1 MKLNMTRRGF
11 VLGSASAAVM
21 AGLAACSTPGATDA
35 KKESV
40 ATAIKPV
47 TENVF
52 YKSDYEF
59 TKDAEKQLV
68 ADEAEAFAT
77 AVGEGIVLLRNEG
90 AALPLDPADGKVVAF
105 GNATQYMTGFD
116 AAMTGAGF
124 DFDAAAWD
132 FYANG
137 NKNVTRYEV
146 NENPWATV
154 TAAPFFSSVSGTALV
169 FLGRRVGEGSDA
181 QWYRDHD
188 YLALS
193 QEEKDMLNGVAE
205 LRRAGTFS
213 KMIVLVT
220 TSNNISWEDGP
231 WSDAVDSLLWF
242 GNITSTGYS
251 SPLAGSPVLVD
262 VLTGKVN
269 PSGRLADSVYKDN
282 QAIPAMANFGHID
295 ADLSKVSADVLAQ
308 VAAECDKWT
317 PAQFYGD
324 HWRHEYVYVEGI
336 YVGYRYYE
344 TRYEDKVLGQ
354 GNAGDFDYSKLV
366 AYPFGS
372 GLSYTTFEYSDFSVS
387 EGADDFTVNVTVTN
401 TGSVAGKHAALVYVQ
416 SPYTDYDRANGVE
429 KAAIELKGYEK
440 TKLLDPGASDQL
452 SIKVSRRE
460 LASYDANNAK
470 TYILDDG
477 DYYFSL
483 AGSSHEALNNVLAA
497 KGKTVADG
505 MTAEGSDAF
514 VWVWSNPDFDAQTFS
529 TSVIGTQ
536 ITNVFDNVD
545 PKKNEDIKEQNA
557 SIVYL
562 SRSDWEGTFPKE
574 ATRLV
579 YTDALVKKATPIR
592 YQAGSGDASN
602 VAKHEF
608 GKTDSKLKLVDMH
621 GKDYDDADW
630 EKLVSKMTYEE
641 MVDFINDPTMVVE
654 QIGKVKAE
662 AGNGSQ
668 GWGTTFCV
676 SGLKG
681 QQYCSK
687 ETTAATFNTEVHEA
701 IGRLTGE
708 NLLHSSTTEN
718 KNVVLYGWSCDTHR
732 TPYSGRNFEYFSE
745 DPYLGGRS
753 CAEETLA
760 SVEKGVVMCTKH
772 CAGNDQ
778 EEYRHGVPS
787 WANEQAL
794 REVYLRQFEKAIVEG
809 KSNGTMTGFNR
820 LGMMWTGENEEF
832 LKGFLENELGYKGIN
847 LTDQFESSCMDA
859 PDGLLAGSHA
869 WLGSARIKK
878 NDVCKGVLLQ
888 DDYKN
893 DPVIQDALFEA
904 IHRNLY
910 NYANSLCI
918 NGLTSDYVFQ
928 GDNPIATAASTGA
941 ASSFYADKNFT
952 AIKNGFFS
960 TTRIVG
966 TWDYAEDGTLTLNIE
981 DGDTITAKPDSV
993 GLISW
998 ELPGVPKPIPNTISQ
1013 YDLATA
1019 YNQAFGTKYATGDNP
1034 SFKLSFSAGEGA
1046 MGSDPSAIEFHCG
1059 DKVKLPDC
1067 PYTAENMTFAGWSV
1081 GGASAAL
1088 PAGSEYPA
1096 ASYEDLV
1103 AEAMWAKTAVYT
1115 ATTEDGYFFIT
1126 SAQPEGVPMALYADG
1141 TVEADHYKG
1150 YIQKGTWEVQGSGS
1164 GAGTLV
1170 VKNESGQ
1177 PLAFKVDGTKAT
1189 FTQDGVYYDWNQPD
1203 MGYGSGVFLTSLAHT
1218 IDLDAFTKAHNEAEG
1233 TSYTSMG
1240 IEAGSA
1246 SFELQESG
1254 EPKSTF

>member
-1 MKLNMTRRGF
+1 MKLSMTRRGF
-11 VLGSASAAVM
+11 VLGSASAAVL
-21 AGLAACSTPGATDA
+21 AGLAGCGTPGASEA

-40 ATAIKPV
+40 VTATKPAS
-47 TENVF
+47 EHEY
-52 YKSDYEF
+52 YKSDYAY
-59 TKDAEKQLV
+59 TKDGEKQLV
-68 ADEAEAFAT
+68 ADEAQAFAT
-77 AVGEGIVLLRNEG
+77 AVGEGIVLLKNEAG
-90 AALPLDPADGKVVAF
+90 ALPLSPADGKVVAF

-116 AAMTGAGF
+116 AAMTAAGF
-124 DFDAAAWD
+124 DFDADAWE

-137 NKNVTRYEV
+137 TKNVIRWEV
-146 NENPWATV
+146 NENPWSTV
-154 TAAPFFSSVSGTALV
+154 TAAPFFSAASGTAIV

-193 QEEKDMLNGVAE
+193 AEEKDMLNGVAE
-205 LRRAGTFS
+205 LRRQGTFS
-213 KMIVLVT
+213 KMIVCVT
-220 TSNNISWEDGP
+220 TSNSISWEDGL
-231 WSDAVDSLLWF
+231 WSDAIDGILWF

-251 SPLAGSPVLVD
+251 APLMGSPVLVD
-262 VLTGKVN
+262 VLAGKVN
-269 PSGRLADSVYKDN
+269 PSGRLADSIYKDN

-295 ADLSKVSADVLAQ
+295 ADLSQVSADVMEQ
-308 VAAECDKWT
+308 VTADCDKWT

-324 HWRHEYVYVEGI
+324 HWRHEYLYAEGI

-344 TRYEDKVLGQ
+344 TRYEDVVLGQ
-354 GNAGDFDYSKLV
+354 GNAGDFDYSKVV

-372 GLSYTTFEYSDFSVS
+372 GMSYSTFEYSDFSVS

-416 SPYTDYDRANGVE
+416 SPFTDYDRANGVE
-429 KAAIELKGYEK
+429 KASIELKGYEK
-440 TKLLDPGASDQL
+440 TKLLDPGASEQL
-452 SIKVSRRE
+452 SIKVSKRE
-460 LASYDANNAK
+460 LASYDAKNAK
-470 TYILDDG
+470 TYIMDDG
-477 DYYFSL
+477 DYYFTV

-514 VWVWSNPDFDAQTFS
+514 VWVWSNPDFDAETFS
-529 TSVIGTQ
+529 TSVIGAQ

-545 PKKNEDIKEQNA
+545 PTLNEDIKDKNQG
-557 SIVYL
+557 IVYL
-562 SRSDWEGTFPKE
+562 SRTDWEGTFPRQ

-579 YTDALVKKATPIR
+579 YTDALVKKASPIR

-602 VAKHEF
+602 VPKHEF
-608 GKTDSKLKLVDMH
+608 GKDSKVMLVDMH
-621 GKDYDDADW
+621 DKAYDDPDW

-641 MVDFINDPTMVVE
+641 MVDFINDPAMTVE
-654 QIGKVKAE
+654 KIGKPKAT

-676 SGLKG
+676 SGLTG

-687 ETTAATFNTEVHEA
+687 ETTAATFNTEVHTA
-701 IGRLTGE
+701 IGSLTGE
-708 NLLHSSTTEN
+708 NLLHSSTNEQ

-760 SVEKGVVMCTKH
+760 SVNKGVVMCTKH

-787 WANEQAL
+787 WANEQTL
-794 REVYLRQFEKAIVEG
+794 REIYLRQFEKAIVEG

-832 LKGFLENELGYKGIN
+832 LKGFLENELGYMGIN

-918 NGLTSDYVFQ
+918 NGLTSDYAFQ
-928 GDNPIATAASTGA
+928 GDNPICKAASTGA
-941 ASSFYADKNFT
+941 AAAFYGDKNFA
-952 AIKNGFFS
+952 AIQAGFFS

-966 TWDYAEDGTLTLNIE
+966 TYELAEDGTLTLNVE
-981 DGDTITAKPDSV
+981 DGDAITAKPDAN
-993 GLISW
+993 GLLTWEFPGGREPIENVIS
-998 ELPGVPKPIPNTISQ
+998 L
-1013 YDLATA
+1013 YDMATA
-1019 YNQAFGTKYATGDNP
+1019 YNAAFGTKYATGDNP
-1034 SFKLSFSAGEGA
+1034 TFKVTFASGDPAA
-1046 MGSDPSAIEFHCG
+1046 TGSDPAAIEFHCG
-1059 DKVKLPDC
+1059 DSVKLPEC
-1067 PYTAENMTFAGWSV
+1067 PYQGENLVFAGWSAGRTV
-1081 GGASAAL
+1081 L
-1088 PAGSEYPA
+1088 PAGADYATSTYADVE
-1096 ASYEDLV
+1096 L
-1103 AEAMWAKTAVYT
+1103 TATFTKKALAT
-1115 ATTEDGYFFIT
+1115 ATTRDGYFFT
-1126 SAQPEGVPMALYADG
+1126 TNQGEGIPMVLYADG
-1141 TVEADHYKG
+1141 TVELDRWKG
-1150 YIQKGTWEVQGSGS
+1150 YVFTGTWEVAGSGS
-1164 GAGTLV
+1164 GAGTLTI
-1170 VKNESGQ
+1170 KNESGQ
-1177 PLAFKVDGTKAT
+1177 PVAAKQDGTKLVYE
-1189 FTQDGVYYDWNQPD
+1189 QDGYQYDWNQPNQ
-1203 MGYGSGVFLTSLAHT
+1203 GFGSGVFLTPMTHT
-1218 IDLDAFTKAHNEAEG
+1218 IDLDEFAKAYNEANG
-1233 TSYTSMG
+1233 TSYSSMDVKSG
-1240 IEAGSA
+1240 TAAFA
-1246 SFELQESG
+1246 SQESG

>member
-1 MKLNMTRRGF
+1 MKLSMTRRGF
-11 VLGSASAAVM
+11 VLGSASAAVL
-21 AGLAACSTPGATDA
+21 AGLAGCGTPGAPDA

-40 ATAIKPV
+40 VTATKPAA
-47 TENVF
+47 EHEY
-52 YKSDYEF
+52 YKSDYAY
-59 TKDAEKQLV
+59 TKDGEKQLV
-68 ADEAEAFAT
+68 ADEAQAFAT
-77 AVGEGIVLLRNEG
+77 AVGEGIVLLKNEAG
-90 AALPLDPADGKVVAF
+90 ALPLSPADGKVVAF
-105 GNATQYMTGFD
+105 GNATQFMTGFD
-116 AAMTGAGF
+116 AAMTAAGF
-124 DFDAAAWD
+124 DFDADAWD

-137 NKNVTRYEV
+137 TKNVIRWEV
-146 NENPWATV
+146 NENPWSTV
-154 TAAPFFSSVSGTALV
+154 TAAPFFSAVSGTAIV

-193 QEEKDMLNGVAE
+193 AEEKDMLNGVAE

-213 KMIVLVT
+213 KMIVCVT
-220 TSNNISWEDGP
+220 TSNSISWEDGP
-231 WSDAVDSLLWF
+231 WSDAIDGILWF

-251 SPLAGSPVLVD
+251 APLMGSPVLVD
-262 VLTGKVN
+262 VLAGKVN
-269 PSGRLADSVYKDN
+269 PSGRLADSIYKDN

-295 ADLSKVSADVLAQ
+295 ADLSQVSADVMEQ
-308 VAAECDKWT
+308 VTADCDKWT

-324 HWRHEYVYVEGI
+324 HWRHEYLYAEGI

-344 TRYEDKVLGQ
+344 TRYEDVVLGQ
-354 GNAGDFDYSKLV
+354 GNAGDFDYSKVV

-372 GLSYTTFEYSDFSVS
+372 GMSYSTFEYSDFSVS

-416 SPYTDYDRANGVE
+416 SPFTDYDRANGVE
-429 KAAIELKGYEK
+429 KASIELKGYEK
-440 TKLLDPGASDQL
+440 TKLLDPGASEQL
-452 SIKVSRRE
+452 SIKVSKRE
-460 LASYDANNAK
+460 LASYDAKNAK
-470 TYILDDG
+470 TYIMDDG
-477 DYYFSL
+477 DYYFTV

-514 VWVWSNPDFDAQTFS
+514 VWVWSNPDFDAETFS
-529 TSVIGTQ
+529 TSVIGAQ

-545 PKKNEDIKEQNA
+545 PTLNEDIKDKNQG
-557 SIVYL
+557 IVYL
-562 SRSDWEGTFPKE
+562 SRTDWEGTFPRQ

-579 YTDALVKKATPIR
+579 YTDALVKKASPIR

-608 GKTDSKLKLVDMH
+608 GKDSKVMLVDMH
-621 GKDYDDADW
+621 DKAYDDPDW

-641 MVDFINDPTMVVE
+641 MVDFINDPAMTVE
-654 QIGKVKAE
+654 KIGKPKAT

-676 SGLKG
+676 SGLTG

-687 ETTAATFNTEVHEA
+687 ETTAATFNTEVHTA
-701 IGRLTGE
+701 IGSLTGE
-708 NLLHSSTTEN
+708 NLLHSSTNEQ

-760 SVEKGVVMCTKH
+760 SVNKGVVMCTKH

-787 WANEQAL
+787 WANEQTL
-794 REVYLRQFEKAIVEG
+794 REIYLRQFEKAIVEG

-832 LKGFLENELGYKGIN
+832 LKGFLENELGYMGIN

-918 NGLTSDYVFQ
+918 NGLTSDYAFQ
-928 GDNPIATAASTGA
+928 GDNPICKAASTGA
-941 ASSFYADKNFT
+941 AAAFYGDKNFA
-952 AIKNGFFS
+952 AIQAGFFS

-966 TWDYAEDGTLTLNIE
+966 TYELAEDGTLTLNVE
-981 DGDTITAKPDSV
+981 DGDAITAKPDAN
-993 GLISW
+993 GLLTWEFPGGREPIENVIS
-998 ELPGVPKPIPNTISQ
+998 L
-1013 YDLATA
+1013 YDMATA
-1019 YNQAFGTKYATGDNP
+1019 YNAAFGTKYATGDNP
-1034 SFKLSFSAGEGA
+1034 TFKVTFASGNPAA
-1046 MGSDPSAIEFHCG
+1046 TGSDPAAIEFHCG
-1059 DKVKLPDC
+1059 DSVKLPEC
-1067 PYTAENMTFAGWSV
+1067 PYQGENLVFAGWSAGRTV
-1081 GGASAAL
+1081 L
-1088 PAGSEYPA
+1088 PAGADYATSTYADVE
-1096 ASYEDLV
+1096 L
-1103 AEAMWAKTAVYT
+1103 TATFTKKALAT
-1115 ATTEDGYFFIT
+1115 ATTRDGYFFT
-1126 SAQPEGVPMALYADG
+1126 TNQGEGIPMVLYADG
-1141 TVEADHYKG
+1141 TVELDRWKG
-1150 YIQKGTWEVQGSGS
+1150 YVFTGTWEVAGSGS
-1164 GAGTLV
+1164 GAGTLTI
-1170 VKNESGQ
+1170 KNESGQ
-1177 PLAFKVDGTKAT
+1177 PVAAKQDGTKLVYE
-1189 FTQDGVYYDWNQPD
+1189 QDGYQYDWNQPNQ
-1203 MGYGSGVFLTSLAHT
+1203 GFGSGVFLTPMTHT
-1218 IDLDAFTKAHNEAEG
+1218 IDLDEFAKAYNEANG
-1233 TSYTSMG
+1233 TSYSSMDVKSG
-1240 IEAGSA
+1240 TTAFA
-1246 SFELQESG
+1246 SQESG

>member
-1 MKLNMTRRGF
+1 MKLSMTRRGF
-11 VLGSASAAVM
+11 VLGSASAAVL
-21 AGLAACSTPGATDA
+21 AGLAGCGTPGASEA

-40 ATAIKPV
+40 VTATKPAS
-47 TENVF
+47 EHEY
-52 YKSDYEF
+52 YKSDYAY
-59 TKDAEKQLV
+59 TKDGEKQLV
-68 ADEAEAFAT
+68 ADEAQAFAT
-77 AVGEGIVLLRNEG
+77 AVGEGIVLLKNEAG
-90 AALPLDPADGKVVAF
+90 ALPLSPADGKVVAF

-116 AAMTGAGF
+116 AAMTAAGF
-124 DFDAAAWD
+124 DFDADAWE

-137 NKNVTRYEV
+137 TKNVIRWEV
-146 NENPWATV
+146 NENPWSTV
-154 TAAPFFSSVSGTALV
+154 TAAPFFSAASGTAIV

-193 QEEKDMLNGVAE
+193 AEEKDMLNGVAE
-205 LRRAGTFS
+205 LRRQGTFS
-213 KMIVLVT
+213 KMIVCVT
-220 TSNNISWEDGP
+220 TSNSISWEDGP
-231 WSDAVDSLLWF
+231 WSDAIDGILWF

-251 SPLAGSPVLVD
+251 APLMGSPVLVD
-262 VLTGKVN
+262 VLAGKVN
-269 PSGRLADSVYKDN
+269 PSGRLADSIYKDN

-295 ADLSKVSADVLAQ
+295 ADLSQVSADVMEQ
-308 VAAECDKWT
+308 VTADCDKWT

-324 HWRHEYVYVEGI
+324 HWRHEYLYAEGI

-344 TRYEDKVLGQ
+344 TRYEDVVLGQ
-354 GNAGDFDYSKLV
+354 GNAGDFDYSKVV

-372 GLSYTTFEYSDFSVS
+372 GMSYSTFEYSDFSVS

-416 SPYTDYDRANGVE
+416 SPFTDYDRANGVE
-429 KAAIELKGYEK
+429 KASIELKGYEK
-440 TKLLDPGASDQL
+440 TKLLDPGASEQL
-452 SIKVSRRE
+452 SIKVSKRE
-460 LASYDANNAK
+460 LASYDAKNAK
-470 TYILDDG
+470 TYIMDDG
-477 DYYFSL
+477 DYYFTV

-514 VWVWSNPDFDAQTFS
+514 VWVWSNPDFDAETFS
-529 TSVIGTQ
+529 TSVIGAQ

-545 PKKNEDIKEQNA
+545 PTLNEDIKDKNQG
-557 SIVYL
+557 IVYL
-562 SRSDWEGTFPKE
+562 SRTDWEGTFPRQ

-579 YTDALVKKATPIR
+579 YTDALVKKASPIR

-602 VAKHEF
+602 VPKHEF
-608 GKTDSKLKLVDMH
+608 GKDSKVMLVDMH
-621 GKDYDDADW
+621 DKAYDDPDW

-641 MVDFINDPTMVVE
+641 MVDFINDPAMTVE
-654 QIGKVKAE
+654 KIGKPKAT

-676 SGLKG
+676 SGLTG

-687 ETTAATFNTEVHEA
+687 ETTAATFNTEVHTA
-701 IGRLTGE
+701 IGSLTGE
-708 NLLHSSTTEN
+708 NLLHSSTNEQ

-760 SVEKGVVMCTKH
+760 SVNKGVVMCTKH

-787 WANEQAL
+787 WANEQTL
-794 REVYLRQFEKAIVEG
+794 REIYLRQFEKAIVEG

-832 LKGFLENELGYKGIN
+832 LKGFLENELGYMGIN

-918 NGLTSDYVFQ
+918 NGLTSDYAFQ
-928 GDNPIATAASTGA
+928 GDNPICKAASTGA
-941 ASSFYADKNFT
+941 AAAFYGDKNFA
-952 AIKNGFFS
+952 AIQAGFFS

-966 TWDYAEDGTLTLNIE
+966 TYELAEDGTLTLNVE
-981 DGDTITAKPDSV
+981 DGDAITAKPDAN
-993 GLISW
+993 GLLTWEFPGGREPIENVIS
-998 ELPGVPKPIPNTISQ
+998 L
-1013 YDLATA
+1013 YDMATA
-1019 YNQAFGTKYATGDNP
+1019 YNAAFGTKYATGDNP
-1034 SFKLSFSAGEGA
+1034 TFKVTFASGDPAA
-1046 MGSDPSAIEFHCG
+1046 TGSDPAAIEFHCG
-1059 DKVKLPDC
+1059 DSVKLPEC
-1067 PYTAENMTFAGWSV
+1067 PYQGENLVFAGWSAGRTV
-1081 GGASAAL
+1081 L
-1088 PAGSEYPA
+1088 PAGADYATGTYADVE
-1096 ASYEDLV
+1096 L
-1103 AEAMWAKTAVYT
+1103 TATFTKKALAT
-1115 ATTEDGYFFIT
+1115 ATTRDGYFFT
-1126 SAQPEGVPMALYADG
+1126 TNQGEGIPMVLYADG
-1141 TVEADHYKG
+1141 TVELDRWKG
-1150 YIQKGTWEVQGSGS
+1150 YVFTGTWEVAGSGS
-1164 GAGTLV
+1164 GAGTLTI
-1170 VKNESGQ
+1170 KNESGQ
-1177 PLAFKVDGTKAT
+1177 PVAAKQDGTKLVYE
-1189 FTQDGVYYDWNQPD
+1189 QDGYQYDWNQPNR
-1203 MGYGSGVFLTSLAHT
+1203 GFGSGVFLTPMTHT
-1218 IDLDAFTKAHNEAEG
+1218 IDLDEFAKAYNEANG
-1233 TSYTSMG
+1233 TSYSSMDVKSG
-1240 IEAGSA
+1240 TAAFA
-1246 SFELQESG
+1246 SQESG

>member
-1 MKLNMTRRGF
+1 MKLNITRRGF

-21 AGLAACSTPGATDA
+21 AGLAGCSTPGASEA

-40 ATAIKPV
+40 VTATKPAS
-47 TENVF
+47 EHEY
-52 YKSDYEF
+52 YKSDYAY
-59 TKDAEKQLV
+59 TKDGEKQLV
-68 ADEAEAFAT
+68 ADEAQAFAT
-77 AVGEGIVLLRNEG
+77 AVGEGIVLLKNEAG
-90 AALPLDPADGKVVAF
+90 ALPLSPADGKVVAF

-116 AAMTGAGF
+116 AAMTAAGF
-124 DFDAAAWD
+124 DFDADAWE

-137 NKNVTRYEV
+137 TKNVIRWEV
-146 NENPWATV
+146 NENPWSTV
-154 TAAPFFSSVSGTALV
+154 TAAPFFSAASGTAIV

-193 QEEKDMLNGVAE
+193 AEEKDMLNGVAE
-205 LRRAGTFS
+205 LRRQGTFS
-213 KMIVLVT
+213 KMIVCVT
-220 TSNNISWEDGP
+220 TSNSISWEDGP
-231 WSDAVDSLLWF
+231 WSDAIDGILWF

-251 SPLAGSPVLVD
+251 APLMGSPVLVD
-262 VLTGKVN
+262 VLAGKVN
-269 PSGRLADSVYKDN
+269 PSGRLADSIYKDN

-295 ADLSKVSADVLAQ
+295 ADLSQVSADVMEQ
-308 VAAECDKWT
+308 VTADCDKWT

-324 HWRHEYVYVEGI
+324 HWRHEYLYAEGI

-344 TRYEDKVLGQ
+344 TRYEDVVLGQ
-354 GNAGDFDYSKLV
+354 GNAGDFDYSKVV

-372 GLSYTTFEYSDFSVS
+372 GMSYSTFEYSDFSVS

-416 SPYTDYDRANGVE
+416 SPFTDYDRANGVE
-429 KAAIELKGYEK
+429 KASIELKGYEK
-440 TKLLDPGASDQL
+440 TKLLDPGASEQL
-452 SIKVSRRE
+452 SIKVSKRE
-460 LASYDANNAK
+460 LASYDAKNAK
-470 TYILDDG
+470 TYIMDDG
-477 DYYFSL
+477 DYYFTV

-514 VWVWSNPDFDAQTFS
+514 VWVWSNPDFDAETFS
-529 TSVIGTQ
+529 TSVIGAQ

-545 PKKNEDIKEQNA
+545 PTLNEDIKNKNQG
-557 SIVYL
+557 IVYL
-562 SRSDWEGTFPKE
+562 SRTDWEGTFPRQ

-579 YTDALVKKATPIR
+579 YTDALVKKASPIR

-602 VAKHEF
+602 VPKHEF
-608 GKTDSKLKLVDMH
+608 GKDSKVMLVDMH
-621 GKDYDDADW
+621 DKAYDDPDW

-641 MVDFINDPTMVVE
+641 MVDFINDPAMTVE
-654 QIGKVKAE
+654 KIGKPKAT

-676 SGLKG
+676 SGLTG

-687 ETTAATFNTEVHEA
+687 ETTAATFNTEVHTA
-701 IGRLTGE
+701 IGSLTGE
-708 NLLHSSTTEN
+708 NLLHSSTNEQ

-760 SVEKGVVMCTKH
+760 SVNKGVVMCTKH

-787 WANEQAL
+787 WANEQTL
-794 REVYLRQFEKAIVEG
+794 REIYLRQFEKAIVEG

-832 LKGFLENELGYKGIN
+832 LKGFLENELGYMGIN

-918 NGLTSDYVFQ
+918 NGLTSDYAFQ
-928 GDNPIATAASTGA
+928 GDNPICKAASTGA
-941 ASSFYADKNFT
+941 AAAFYGDKNFA
-952 AIKNGFFS
+952 AIQAGFFS

-966 TWDYAEDGTLTLNIE
+966 TYELAEDGTLTLNVE
-981 DGDTITAKPDSV
+981 DGDAITAKPDAN
-993 GLISW
+993 GLLTWEFPGGREPIENVIS
-998 ELPGVPKPIPNTISQ
+998 L
-1013 YDLATA
+1013 YDMATA
-1019 YNQAFGTKYATGDNP
+1019 YNAAFGTKYATGDNP
-1034 SFKLSFSAGEGA
+1034 TFKVTFASGDPAA
-1046 MGSDPSAIEFHCG
+1046 TGSDPAAIEFHCG
-1059 DKVKLPDC
+1059 DSVKLPEC
-1067 PYTAENMTFAGWSV
+1067 PYQGENLVFAGWSAGRTV
-1081 GGASAAL
+1081 L
-1088 PAGSEYPA
+1088 PAGADYATSTYADVE
-1096 ASYEDLV
+1096 L
-1103 AEAMWAKTAVYT
+1103 TATFTKKALAT
-1115 ATTEDGYFFIT
+1115 ATTRDGYFFT
-1126 SAQPEGVPMALYADG
+1126 TNQGEGIPMVLYADG
-1141 TVEADHYKG
+1141 TVELDRWKG
-1150 YIQKGTWEVQGSGS
+1150 YVFTGTWEVAGSGS
-1164 GAGTLV
+1164 GAGTLTI
-1170 VKNESGQ
+1170 KNESGQ
-1177 PLAFKVDGTKAT
+1177 PVAAKQDGTKLVYE
-1189 FTQDGVYYDWNQPD
+1189 QDGYQYDWNQPNR
-1203 MGYGSGVFLTSLAHT
+1203 GFGSGVFLTPMTHT
-1218 IDLDAFTKAHNEAEG
+1218 IDLDEFAKAYNEANG
-1233 TSYTSMG
+1233 TSYSSMDVKCG
-1240 IEAGSA
+1240 TAAFA
-1246 SFELQESG
+1246 SQESG

>member
-1 MKLNMTRRGF
+1 MKLSMTRRGF
-11 VLGSASAAVM
+11 VLGSASAAVL
-21 AGLAACSTPGATDA
+21 AGLAGCGTPGAPDA

-40 ATAIKPV
+40 VTATKPAA
-47 TENVF
+47 EHEY
-52 YKSDYEF
+52 YKSDYAY
-59 TKDAEKQLV
+59 TKDGEKQLV
-68 ADEAEAFAT
+68 ADEAQAFAT
-77 AVGEGIVLLRNEG
+77 AVGEGIVLLKNEAG
-90 AALPLDPADGKVVAF
+90 ALPLSPADGKVVAF
-105 GNATQYMTGFD
+105 GNATQFMTGFD
-116 AAMTGAGF
+116 AAMTAAGF
-124 DFDAAAWD
+124 DFDADAWD

-137 NKNVTRYEV
+137 TKNVIRWEV
-146 NENPWATV
+146 NENPWSTV
-154 TAAPFFSSVSGTALV
+154 TAAPFFSAVSGTAIV

-193 QEEKDMLNGVAE
+193 AEEKDMLNGVAE

-213 KMIVLVT
+213 KMIVCVT
-220 TSNNISWEDGP
+220 TSNSISWEDGP
-231 WSDAVDSLLWF
+231 WSDAIDGILWF

-251 SPLAGSPVLVD
+251 APLMGSPVLVD
-262 VLTGKVN
+262 VLAGKVN
-269 PSGRLADSVYKDN
+269 PSGRLADSIYKDN

-295 ADLSKVSADVLAQ
+295 ADLSQVSADVMEQ
-308 VAAECDKWT
+308 VTADCDKWT

-324 HWRHEYVYVEGI
+324 HWRHEYLYAEGI

-344 TRYEDKVLGQ
+344 TRYEDVVLGQ
-354 GNAGDFDYSKLV
+354 GNAGDFDYSKVV

-372 GLSYTTFEYSDFSVS
+372 GMSYSTFEYSDFSVS

-416 SPYTDYDRANGVE
+416 SPFTDYDRANGVE
-429 KAAIELKGYEK
+429 KASIELKGYEK
-440 TKLLDPGASDQL
+440 TKLLDPGASEQL
-452 SIKVSRRE
+452 SIKVSKRE
-460 LASYDANNAK
+460 LASYDAKNAK
-470 TYILDDG
+470 TYIMDDG
-477 DYYFSL
+477 DYYFTV

-514 VWVWSNPDFDAQTFS
+514 VWVWSNPDFDAETFS
-529 TSVIGTQ
+529 TSVIGAQ

-545 PKKNEDIKEQNA
+545 PTLNEDIKDKNQG
-557 SIVYL
+557 IVYL
-562 SRSDWEGTFPKE
+562 SRTDWEGTFPRQ

-579 YTDALVKKATPIR
+579 YTDALVKKASPIR

-608 GKTDSKLKLVDMH
+608 GKDSKVMLVDMH
-621 GKDYDDADW
+621 DKAYDDPDW

-641 MVDFINDPTMVVE
+641 MVDFINDPAMTVE
-654 QIGKVKAE
+654 KIGKPKAT

-676 SGLKG
+676 SGLTG

-687 ETTAATFNTEVHEA
+687 ETTAATFNTEVHTA
-701 IGRLTGE
+701 IGSLTGE
-708 NLLHSSTTEN
+708 NLLHSSTNEQ

-760 SVEKGVVMCTKH
+760 SVNKGVVMCTKH

-787 WANEQAL
+787 WANEQTL
-794 REVYLRQFEKAIVEG
+794 REIYLRQFEKAIVEG

-832 LKGFLENELGYKGIN
+832 LKGFLENELGYMGIN

-918 NGLTSDYVFQ
+918 NGLTSDYAFQ
-928 GDNPIATAASTGA
+928 GDNPICKAASTGA
-941 ASSFYADKNFT
+941 AAAFYGDKNFA
-952 AIKNGFFS
+952 AIQAGFFS

-966 TWDYAEDGTLTLNIE
+966 TYELAEDGTLTLNVE
-981 DGDTITAKPDSV
+981 DGDAITAKPDAN
-993 GLISW
+993 GLLTWEFPGGREPIENVIS
-998 ELPGVPKPIPNTISQ
+998 L
-1013 YDLATA
+1013 YDMAAA
-1019 YNQAFGTKYATGDNP
+1019 YNAAFGTKYATGDNP
-1034 SFKLSFSAGEGA
+1034 TFKVTFASGNPAA
-1046 MGSDPSAIEFHCG
+1046 TGSDPAAIEFHCG
-1059 DKVKLPDC
+1059 DSVKLPEC
-1067 PYTAENMTFAGWSV
+1067 PYQGENLVFAGWSAGRTV
-1081 GGASAAL
+1081 L
-1088 PAGSEYPA
+1088 PAGADYATSTYADVE
-1096 ASYEDLV
+1096 L
-1103 AEAMWAKTAVYT
+1103 TATFTKKALAT
-1115 ATTEDGYFFIT
+1115 ATTRDGYFFT
-1126 SAQPEGVPMALYADG
+1126 TNQGEGIPMVLYADG
-1141 TVEADHYKG
+1141 TVELDRWKG
-1150 YIQKGTWEVQGSGS
+1150 YVFTGTWEVAGSGS
-1164 GAGTLV
+1164 GAGTLTI
-1170 VKNESGQ
+1170 KNESGQ
-1177 PLAFKVDGTKAT
+1177 PVAAKQDGTKLVYE
-1189 FTQDGVYYDWNQPD
+1189 QDGYQYDWNQPNQ
-1203 MGYGSGVFLTSLAHT
+1203 GFGSGVFLTPMTHT
-1218 IDLDAFTKAHNEAEG
+1218 IDLDEFAKAYNEANG
-1233 TSYTSMG
+1233 TSYSSMDVKSG
-1240 IEAGSA
+1240 TAAFA
-1246 SFELQESG
+1246 SQESG

>member
-1 MKLNMTRRGF
+1 MKLSMTRRGF
-11 VLGSASAAVM
+11 ILGSASAAVL
-21 AGLAACSTPGATDA
+21 AGLAGCSTPGASEA

-40 ATAIKPV
+40 VTATKPAA
-47 TENVF
+47 EHEY
-52 YKSDYEF
+52 YKSDYAY
-59 TKDAEKQLV
+59 TKDGEKQLV
-68 ADEAEAFAT
+68 ADEAQAFAT
-77 AVGEGIVLLRNEG
+77 AVGEGIVLLKNEAG
-90 AALPLDPADGKVVAF
+90 ALPLSPADGKVVAF
-105 GNATQYMTGFD
+105 GNATQFMTGFD
-116 AAMTGAGF
+116 AAMTAAGF
-124 DFDAAAWD
+124 DFDADAWD

-137 NKNVTRYEV
+137 TKNVIRWEV
-146 NENPWATV
+146 NENPWSTV
-154 TAAPFFSSVSGTALV
+154 TAAPFFSAASGTAIV

-193 QEEKDMLNGVAE
+193 AEEKDMLNGVAE

-213 KMIVLVT
+213 KMIVCVT
-220 TSNNISWEDGP
+220 TSNSISWEDGP
-231 WSDAVDSLLWF
+231 WSDAIDGILWF

-251 SPLAGSPVLVD
+251 APLMGSPVLVD
-262 VLTGKVN
+262 VLAGKVN
-269 PSGRLADSVYKDN
+269 PSGRLADSIYKDN

-295 ADLSKVSADVLAQ
+295 ADLSQVSADVMEQ
-308 VAAECDKWT
+308 VTADCDKWT

-324 HWRHEYVYVEGI
+324 HWRHEYLYAEGI

-344 TRYEDKVLGQ
+344 TRYEDVVLGQ
-354 GNAGDFDYSKLV
+354 GNAGDFDYSKVV

-372 GLSYTTFEYSDFSVS
+372 GMSYSTFEYSDFSVS

-416 SPYTDYDRANGVE
+416 SPFTDYDRANGVE
-429 KAAIELKGYEK
+429 KASIELKGYEK
-440 TKLLDPGASDQL
+440 TKLLDPGASEQL
-452 SIKVSRRE
+452 SIKVSKRE
-460 LASYDANNAK
+460 LASYDAKNAK
-470 TYILDDG
+470 TYIMDDG
-477 DYYFSL
+477 DYYFTV

-514 VWVWSNPDFDAQTFS
+514 VWVWSNPDFDAETFS
-529 TSVIGTQ
+529 TSVIGAQ

-545 PKKNEDIKEQNA
+545 PTLNEDIKDKNQG
-557 SIVYL
+557 IVYL
-562 SRSDWEGTFPKE
+562 SRTDWEGTFPRQ

-579 YTDALVKKATPIR
+579 YTDALVKKASPIR

-608 GKTDSKLKLVDMH
+608 GKDSKVMLVDMH
-621 GKDYDDADW
+621 DKAYDDPDW

-641 MVDFINDPTMVVE
+641 MVDFINDPAMTVE
-654 QIGKVKAE
+654 KIGKPKAT

-676 SGLKG
+676 SGLTG

-687 ETTAATFNTEVHEA
+687 ETTAATFNTEVHTA
-701 IGRLTGE
+701 IGSLTGE
-708 NLLHSSTTEN
+708 NLLHSSTNEQ

-760 SVEKGVVMCTKH
+760 SVNKGVVMCTKH

-787 WANEQAL
+787 WANEQTL
-794 REVYLRQFEKAIVEG
+794 REIYLRQFEKAIVEG

-832 LKGFLENELGYKGIN
+832 LKGFLENELGYMGIN

-869 WLGSARIKK
+869 WLGSARIGK

-918 NGLTSDYVFQ
+918 NGLTSDYAFQ
-928 GDNPIATAASTGA
+928 GDNPICKAASTGA
-941 ASSFYADKNFT
+941 AAAFYGDKNFA
-952 AIKNGFFS
+952 AIQAGFFS

-966 TWDYAEDGTLTLNIE
+966 TYELAEDGTLTLNVE
-981 DGDTITAKPDSV
+981 DGDAITAKPDAN
-993 GLISW
+993 GLLTWEFPGGREPIENVIS
-998 ELPGVPKPIPNTISQ
+998 L
-1013 YDLATA
+1013 YDMATA
-1019 YNQAFGTKYATGDNP
+1019 YNAAFGTKYATGDNP
-1034 SFKLSFSAGEGA
+1034 TFKVTFASGDPAA
-1046 MGSDPSAIEFHCG
+1046 TGSDPAAIEFHCG
-1059 DKVKLPDC
+1059 DSVKLPEC
-1067 PYTAENMTFAGWSV
+1067 PYQGENLVFAGWSAGRTV
-1081 GGASAAL
+1081 L
-1088 PAGSEYPA
+1088 PAGADYATSTYADVE
-1096 ASYEDLV
+1096 L
-1103 AEAMWAKTAVYT
+1103 TATFTKKALAT
-1115 ATTEDGYFFIT
+1115 ATTRDGYFFTTNQGKGI
-1126 SAQPEGVPMALYADG
+1126 PMVLYADG
-1141 TVEADHYKG
+1141 TVELDRWKG
-1150 YIQKGTWEVQGSGS
+1150 YVFTGTWEVAGSGS
-1164 GAGTLV
+1164 GAGTLTI
-1170 VKNESGQ
+1170 KNESGQ
-1177 PLAFKVDGTKAT
+1177 PVAAKQDGTKLVYE
-1189 FTQDGVYYDWNQPD
+1189 QDGYQYDWNQPNQ
-1203 MGYGSGVFLTSLAHT
+1203 GFGSGVFLTPMTHT
-1218 IDLDAFTKAHNEAEG
+1218 IDLDEFAKAYNEANG
-1233 TSYTSMG
+1233 TSYSSMDVKSG
-1240 IEAGSA
+1240 TAAFA
-1246 SFELQESG
+1246 SQESG

>member
-1 MKLNMTRRGF
+1 MKLSMTRRGF
-11 VLGSASAAVM
+11 VLGSASAAVL
-21 AGLAACSTPGATDA
+21 AGLAGCVTPGASEA

-40 ATAIKPV
+40 VTATKPAS
-47 TENVF
+47 EHEY
-52 YKSDYEF
+52 YKSDYAY
-59 TKDAEKQLV
+59 TKDGEKQLV
-68 ADEAEAFAT
+68 ADEAQAFAT
-77 AVGEGIVLLRNEG
+77 AVGEGIVLLKNEAG
-90 AALPLDPADGKVVAF
+90 ALPLSPADGKVVAF

-116 AAMTGAGF
+116 AAMTAAGF
-124 DFDAAAWD
+124 DFDADAWE

-137 NKNVTRYEV
+137 TKNVIRWEV
-146 NENPWATV
+146 NENPWSTV
-154 TAAPFFSSVSGTALV
+154 TAAPFFSAASGTAIV

-193 QEEKDMLNGVAE
+193 AEEKDMLNGVAE
-205 LRRAGTFS
+205 LRRQGTFS
-213 KMIVLVT
+213 KMIVCVT
-220 TSNNISWEDGP
+220 TSNSISWEDGP
-231 WSDAVDSLLWF
+231 WSDAIDGILWF

-251 SPLAGSPVLVD
+251 APLMGSPVLVD
-262 VLTGKVN
+262 VLAGKVN
-269 PSGRLADSVYKDN
+269 PSGRLADSIYKDN

-295 ADLSKVSADVLAQ
+295 ADLSQVSADVMEQ
-308 VAAECDKWT
+308 VTADCDKWT

-324 HWRHEYVYVEGI
+324 HWRHEYLYAEGI

-344 TRYEDKVLGQ
+344 TRYEDVVLGQ
-354 GNAGDFDYSKLV
+354 GNAGDFDYSKVV

-372 GLSYTTFEYSDFSVS
+372 GMSYSTFEYSDFSVS

-416 SPYTDYDRANGVE
+416 SPFTDYDRANGVE
-429 KAAIELKGYEK
+429 KASIELKGYEK
-440 TKLLDPGASDQL
+440 TKLLDPGASEQL
-452 SIKVSRRE
+452 SIKVSKRE
-460 LASYDANNAK
+460 LASYDAKNAK
-470 TYILDDG
+470 TYIMDDG
-477 DYYFSL
+477 DYYFTV

-514 VWVWSNPDFDAQTFS
+514 VWVWSNPDFDAETFS
-529 TSVIGTQ
+529 TSVIGAQ

-545 PKKNEDIKEQNA
+545 PTLNEDIKDKNQG
-557 SIVYL
+557 IVYL
-562 SRSDWEGTFPKE
+562 SRTDWEGTFPRQ

-579 YTDALVKKATPIR
+579 YTDALVKKASPIR

-602 VAKHEF
+602 VPKHEF
-608 GKTDSKLKLVDMH
+608 GKDSKVMLVDMH
-621 GKDYDDADW
+621 DKAYDDPDW

-641 MVDFINDPTMVVE
+641 MVDFINDPAMTVE
-654 QIGKVKAE
+654 KIGKPKAT

-676 SGLKG
+676 SGLTG

-687 ETTAATFNTEVHEA
+687 ETTAATFNTEVHTA
-701 IGRLTGE
+701 IGSLTGE
-708 NLLHSSTTEN
+708 NLLHSSTNEQ

-760 SVEKGVVMCTKH
+760 SVNKGVVMCTKH

-787 WANEQAL
+787 WANEQTL
-794 REVYLRQFEKAIVEG
+794 REIYLRQFEKAIVEG

-832 LKGFLENELGYKGIN
+832 LKGFLENELGYMGIN

-869 WLGSARIKK
+869 WLGSARIGK

-918 NGLTSDYVFQ
+918 NGLTSDYAFQ
-928 GDNPIATAASTGA
+928 GDNPICKAASTGA
-941 ASSFYADKNFT
+941 AAAFYGDKNFA
-952 AIKNGFFS
+952 AIQAGFFS

-966 TWDYAEDGTLTLNIE
+966 TYELAEDGTLTLNVE
-981 DGDTITAKPDSV
+981 DGDAITAKPDAN
-993 GLISW
+993 GLLTWEFPGGREPIENVIS
-998 ELPGVPKPIPNTISQ
+998 L
-1013 YDLATA
+1013 YDMATA
-1019 YNQAFGTKYATGDNP
+1019 YNAAFGTKYATGDNP
-1034 SFKLSFSAGEGA
+1034 TFKVTFASGDPAA
-1046 MGSDPSAIEFHCG
+1046 TGSDPAAIEFHCG
-1059 DKVKLPDC
+1059 DSVKLSEC
-1067 PYTAENMTFAGWSV
+1067 PYQGENLVFAGWSAGRTV
-1081 GGASAAL
+1081 L
-1088 PAGSEYPA
+1088 PAGADYATSTYADVE
-1096 ASYEDLV
+1096 L
-1103 AEAMWAKTAVYT
+1103 TATFTKKALAT
-1115 ATTEDGYFFIT
+1115 ATTRDGYFFT
-1126 SAQPEGVPMALYADG
+1126 TNQGEGIPMVLYADG
-1141 TVEADHYKG
+1141 TVELDRWKG
-1150 YIQKGTWEVQGSGS
+1150 YVFTGTWEVAGSGS
-1164 GAGTLV
+1164 GAGTLTI
-1170 VKNESGQ
+1170 KNESGQ
-1177 PLAFKVDGTKAT
+1177 PVAAKQNGTKLVYE
-1189 FTQDGVYYDWNQPD
+1189 QDGYQYDWNQPNQ
-1203 MGYGSGVFLTSLAHT
+1203 GFGSGVFLTPMTHT
-1218 IDLDAFTKAHNEAEG
+1218 IDLDEFAKAYNEANG
-1233 TSYTSMG
+1233 TSYSSMDVKSG
-1240 IEAGSA
+1240 TAAFA
-1246 SFELQESG
+1246 SQESG

>member
-1 MKLNMTRRGF
+1 MKLSMTRRGF
-11 VLGSASAAVM
+11 VLGSASAAVL
-21 AGLAACSTPGATDA
+21 AGLAGCSTPGAPEA

-40 ATAIKPV
+40 ITANKPAS
-47 TENVF
+47 EHEY
-52 YKSDYEF
+52 YKSDYAY
-59 TKDAEKQLV
+59 TKDGEKQLV
-68 ADEAEAFAT
+68 ADEAQAFAA
-77 AVGEGIVLLRNEG
+77 AVGEGIVLLKNEAG
-90 AALPLDPADGKVVAF
+90 ALPLSPADGKVVAF

-116 AAMTGAGF
+116 AAMAAAGF
-124 DFDAAAWD
+124 DFDADAWD

-137 NKNVTRYEV
+137 TKNVTRWEV

-154 TAAPFFSSVSGTALV
+154 TAAPFFSAASGTAIV

-193 QEEKDMLNGVAE
+193 VEEKDMLNGVAE

-213 KMIVLVT
+213 KMIVCVT

-231 WSDAVDSLLWF
+231 WSDAIDGILWF

-251 SPLAGSPVLVD
+251 APLMGSPVLVD
-262 VLTGKVN
+262 VLSGKVN
-269 PSGRLADSVYKDN
+269 PSGRLADSIYKDN

-295 ADLSKVSADVLAQ
+295 ADLSQVSADVMEQ
-308 VAAECDKWT
+308 VTADCDKWT

-324 HWRHEYVYVEGI
+324 HWRHEYLYAEGI

-344 TRYEDKVLGQ
+344 TRYEDAILGQ

-372 GLSYTTFEYSDFSVS
+372 GMSYSTFEYSDFSVS

-401 TGSVAGKHAALVYVQ
+401 TGSVAGKHSALVYVQ
-416 SPYTDYDRANGVE
+416 SPFTDYDRANGVE
-429 KAAIELKGYEK
+429 KASIELKGYEK
-440 TKLLDPGASDQL
+440 TKLLDPGASEQL
-452 SIKVSRRE
+452 SIKVSKRE
-460 LASYDANNAK
+460 LASYDAKNAK
-470 TYILDDG
+470 TYIVDDG
-477 DYYFSL
+477 DYYFTV

-505 MTAEGSDAF
+505 MTAEGSDVF
-514 VWVWSNPDFDAQTFS
+514 VWVWSNPDFDAESFS
-529 TSVIGTQ
+529 TSVIGAQ

-545 PKKNEDIKEQNA
+545 PTLNEDIKDKNQG
-557 SIVYL
+557 IVYL
-562 SRSDWEGTFPKE
+562 TRTDWEGTFPKE

-579 YTDALVKKATPIR
+579 YTDALVKKASPIR

-608 GKTDSKLKLVDMH
+608 GKDSKVMLVDMH
-621 GKDYDDADW
+621 DKAYDDPDW

-641 MVDFINDPTMVVE
+641 MVDFINDPAMTVE
-654 QIGKVKAE
+654 KIGKPKAT

-676 SGLKG
+676 SGLTG

-687 ETTAATFNTEVHEA
+687 ETTAATFNTEVHTA
-701 IGRLTGE
+701 IGSLTGE
-708 NLLHSSTTEN
+708 NLLHSSTNEN

-760 SVEKGVVMCTKH
+760 SVNKGVVMCTKH

-787 WANEQAL
+787 WANEQTL
-794 REVYLRQFEKAIVEG
+794 REIYLRQFEKAIVEG

-820 LGMMWTGENEEF
+820 LGMMWTGENKEF
-832 LKGFLENELGYKGIN
+832 LKGFLENELGYMGIN

-869 WLGSARIKK
+869 WLGSARIGK

-893 DPVIQDALFEA
+893 DPVIQDAIFEA

-918 NGLTSDYVFQ
+918 NGMTSDYAFQ
-928 GDNPIATAASTGA
+928 GDNPICKAASTGA
-941 ASSFYADKNFT
+941 AAAFYGDKNFA
-952 AIKNGFFS
+952 AIQAGFFS

-966 TWDYAEDGTLTLNIE
+966 TYELAEDGTLTLNVE
-981 DGDTITAKPDSV
+981 DGNTITVKPDDK
-993 GLISW
+993 GLLTW
-998 ELPGVPKPIPNTISQ
+998 EFPGGRQPIVNTISL
-1013 YDLATA
+1013 YDMATA
-1019 YNQAFGTKYATGDNP
+1019 YNAAFGTKYATGDNP
-1034 SFKLSFSAGEGA
+1034 TFKVTFASGDPAA
-1046 MGSDPSAIEFHCG
+1046 TGSDPAAIEFHCG
-1059 DKVKLPDC
+1059 DSVKLPEC
-1067 PYTAENMTFAGWSV
+1067 PYQGENLVFAGWNA
-1081 GGASAAL
+1081 GRAAL
-1088 PAGSEYPA
+1088 PAGADYATSTYADVE
-1096 ASYEDLV
+1096 L
-1103 AEAMWAKTAVYT
+1103 TATFTKKALAT
-1115 ATTEDGYFFIT
+1115 ATTRDGYFFT
-1126 SAQPEGVPMALYADG
+1126 TNQGEGIPMVLYADG
-1141 TVEADHYKG
+1141 TVELDRWKG
-1150 YIQKGTWEVQGSGS
+1150 YVFTGSWEVAGSGS
-1164 GAGTLV
+1164 GAGTLT

-1177 PLAFKVDGTKAT
+1177 AVAAKQDDSKLVYE
-1189 FTQDGVYYDWNQPD
+1189 QDGYQYDWNQPD
-1203 MGYGSGVFLTSLAHT
+1203 QGFGSGVFLTPMTHT
-1218 IDLDAFTKAHNEAEG
+1218 IDLDEFTKAYNEANG
-1233 TSYTSMG
+1233 TSYSSMDVKSG
-1240 IEAGSA
+1240 AAAFA
-1246 SFELQESG
+1246 SQESG

>member
-1 MKLNMTRRGF
+1 MKLSMTRRGF
-11 VLGSASAAVM
+11 VLGSASAAVL
-21 AGLAACSTPGATDA
+21 AGLAGCGTPGASEA

-40 ATAIKPV
+40 VTATKPAS
-47 TENVF
+47 EHEY
-52 YKSDYEF
+52 YKSDYAY
-59 TKDAEKQLV
+59 TKDGEKQLV
-68 ADEAEAFAT
+68 ADEAQAFAT
-77 AVGEGIVLLRNEG
+77 AVGEGIVLLKNEAG
-90 AALPLDPADGKVVAF
+90 ALPLSPADGKVVAF

-116 AAMTGAGF
+116 AAMTAAGF
-124 DFDAAAWD
+124 DFDADAWE

-137 NKNVTRYEV
+137 TKNVIRWEV
-146 NENPWATV
+146 NENPWSTV
-154 TAAPFFSSVSGTALV
+154 TAAPFFSAASGTAIV

-193 QEEKDMLNGVAE
+193 AEEKDMLNGVAE
-205 LRRAGTFS
+205 LRRQGTFS
-213 KMIVLVT
+213 KMIVCVT
-220 TSNNISWEDGP
+220 TSNSISWEDGP
-231 WSDAVDSLLWF
+231 WSDAIDGILWF

-251 SPLAGSPVLVD
+251 APLMGSPVLVD
-262 VLTGKVN
+262 VLAGKVN
-269 PSGRLADSVYKDN
+269 PSGRLADSIYKDN

-295 ADLSKVSADVLAQ
+295 ADLSQVSADVMEQ
-308 VAAECDKWT
+308 VTADCDKWT

-324 HWRHEYVYVEGI
+324 HWRHEYLYAEGI

-344 TRYEDKVLGQ
+344 TRYEDVVLGR
-354 GNAGDFDYSKLV
+354 GNAGDFDYSKVV

-372 GLSYTTFEYSDFSVS
+372 GMSYSTFEYSDFSVS

-416 SPYTDYDRANGVE
+416 SPFTDYDRANGVE
-429 KAAIELKGYEK
+429 KASIELKGYEK
-440 TKLLDPGASDQL
+440 TKLLDPGASEQL
-452 SIKVSRRE
+452 SIKVSKRE
-460 LASYDANNAK
+460 LASYDAKNAK
-470 TYILDDG
+470 TYIMDDG
-477 DYYFSL
+477 DYYFTV

-514 VWVWSNPDFDAQTFS
+514 VWVWSNPDFDAETFS
-529 TSVIGTQ
+529 TSVIGAQ

-545 PKKNEDIKEQNA
+545 PTLNEDIKDKNQG
-557 SIVYL
+557 IVYL
-562 SRSDWEGTFPKE
+562 SRTDWEGTFPRQ

-579 YTDALVKKATPIR
+579 YTDALVKKASPIR

-602 VAKHEF
+602 VPKHEF
-608 GKTDSKLKLVDMH
+608 GKDSKVMLVDMH
-621 GKDYDDADW
+621 DKAYDDPDW

-641 MVDFINDPTMVVE
+641 MVDFINDPAMTVE
-654 QIGKVKAE
+654 KIGKPKAT

-676 SGLKG
+676 SGLTG

-687 ETTAATFNTEVHEA
+687 ETTASTFNTEVHTA
-701 IGRLTGE
+701 IGSLTGE
-708 NLLHSSTTEN
+708 NLLHSSTNEQ

-760 SVEKGVVMCTKH
+760 SVNKGVVMCTKH

-787 WANEQAL
+787 WANEQTL
-794 REVYLRQFEKAIVEG
+794 REIYLRQFEKAIVEG

-832 LKGFLENELGYKGIN
+832 LKGFLENELGYMGIN

-918 NGLTSDYVFQ
+918 NGLTSDYAFQ
-928 GDNPIATAASTGA
+928 GDNPICKAASTGA
-941 ASSFYADKNFT
+941 AAAFYGDKNFA
-952 AIKNGFFS
+952 AIQAGFFS

-966 TWDYAEDGTLTLNIE
+966 TYELAEDGTLTLNVE
-981 DGDTITAKPDSV
+981 DGDAITAKPDAN
-993 GLISW
+993 GLLTWEFPGGREPIENVIS
-998 ELPGVPKPIPNTISQ
+998 L
-1013 YDLATA
+1013 YDMATA
-1019 YNQAFGTKYATGDNP
+1019 YNAAFGTKYATGDNP
-1034 SFKLSFSAGEGA
+1034 TFKVTFASGDPAA
-1046 MGSDPSAIEFHCG
+1046 TGSDPAAIEFHCG
-1059 DKVKLPDC
+1059 DSVKLPEC
-1067 PYTAENMTFAGWSV
+1067 PYQGENLVFAGWSAGRTV
-1081 GGASAAL
+1081 L
-1088 PAGSEYPA
+1088 PAGADYATSTYADVE
-1096 ASYEDLV
+1096 L
-1103 AEAMWAKTAVYT
+1103 TATFTKKALAT
-1115 ATTEDGYFFIT
+1115 ATTRDGYFFT
-1126 SAQPEGVPMALYADG
+1126 TNQGEGIPMVLYADG
-1141 TVEADHYKG
+1141 TVELDRWKG
-1150 YIQKGTWEVQGSGS
+1150 YVFTGTWEVAGSGS
-1164 GAGTLV
+1164 GAGTLTI
-1170 VKNESGQ
+1170 KNESGQ
-1177 PLAFKVDGTKAT
+1177 PVAAKQDGTKLVYE
-1189 FTQDGVYYDWNQPD
+1189 QDGYQYDWNQPNR
-1203 MGYGSGVFLTSLAHT
+1203 GFGSGVFLTPMTHT
-1218 IDLDAFTKAHNEAEG
+1218 IDLDEFAKAYNEANG
-1233 TSYTSMG
+1233 TSYSSMDVKSG
-1240 IEAGSA
+1240 TAAFA
-1246 SFELQESG
+1246 SQESG

>member
-1 MKLNMTRRGF
+1 MKLSMTRRGF
-11 VLGSASAAVM
+11 VLGSASAAVL
-21 AGLAACSTPGATDA
+21 AGLAGCSTPGASEA

-40 ATAIKPV
+40 VTATKPAS
-47 TENVF
+47 EHEY
-52 YKSDYEF
+52 YKSDYAY
-59 TKDAEKQLV
+59 TKDGEKQLV
-68 ADEAEAFAT
+68 ADEAQAFAT
-77 AVGEGIVLLRNEG
+77 AVGEGIVLLKNEAG
-90 AALPLDPADGKVVAF
+90 ALPLSPADGKVVAF

-116 AAMTGAGF
+116 AAMTAAGF
-124 DFDAAAWD
+124 DFDADAWE

-137 NKNVTRYEV
+137 TKNVIRWEV
-146 NENPWATV
+146 NENPWSTV
-154 TAAPFFSSVSGTALV
+154 TAAPFFSAASGTAIV

-193 QEEKDMLNGVAE
+193 AEEKDMLNGVAE
-205 LRRAGTFS
+205 LRRQGTFS
-213 KMIVLVT
+213 KMIVCVT
-220 TSNNISWEDGP
+220 TSNSISWEDGP
-231 WSDAVDSLLWF
+231 WSDAIDGILWF

-251 SPLAGSPVLVD
+251 APLMGSPVLVD
-262 VLTGKVN
+262 VLAGKVN
-269 PSGRLADSVYKDN
+269 PSGRLADSIYKDN

-295 ADLSKVSADVLAQ
+295 ADLSQVSADVMEQ
-308 VAAECDKWT
+308 VTADCDKWT

-324 HWRHEYVYVEGI
+324 HWRHEYLYAEGI

-344 TRYEDKVLGQ
+344 TRYEDVVLGQ
-354 GNAGDFDYSKLV
+354 GNAGDFDYSKVV

-372 GLSYTTFEYSDFSVS
+372 GMSYSTFEYSDFSVS

-416 SPYTDYDRANGVE
+416 SPFTDYDRANGVE
-429 KAAIELKGYEK
+429 KASIELKGYEK
-440 TKLLDPGASDQL
+440 TKLLDPGASEQL
-452 SIKVSRRE
+452 SIKVSKRE
-460 LASYDANNAK
+460 LASYDAKNAK
-470 TYILDDG
+470 TYIMDDG
-477 DYYFSL
+477 DYYFTV

-514 VWVWSNPDFDAQTFS
+514 VWVWSNPDFDAETFS
-529 TSVIGTQ
+529 TSVIGAQ

-545 PKKNEDIKEQNA
+545 PTLNEDIKDKNQG
-557 SIVYL
+557 IVYL
-562 SRSDWEGTFPKE
+562 SRTDWEGTFPRQ

-579 YTDALVKKATPIR
+579 YTDALVKKASPIR

-602 VAKHEF
+602 VPKHEF
-608 GKTDSKLKLVDMH
+608 GKDSKVMLVDMH
-621 GKDYDDADW
+621 DKAYDDPDW

-641 MVDFINDPTMVVE
+641 MVDFINDPAMTVE
-654 QIGKVKAE
+654 KIGKPKAT

-676 SGLKG
+676 SGLTG

-687 ETTAATFNTEVHEA
+687 ETTAATFNTEVHTA
-701 IGRLTGE
+701 IGSLTGE
-708 NLLHSSTTEN
+708 NLLHSSTNEQ

-760 SVEKGVVMCTKH
+760 SVNKGVVMCTKH

-787 WANEQAL
+787 WANEQTL
-794 REVYLRQFEKAIVEG
+794 REIYLRQFEKAIVEG

-832 LKGFLENELGYKGIN
+832 LKGFLENELGYMGIN

-869 WLGSARIKK
+869 WLGSARIGK

-918 NGLTSDYVFQ
+918 NGLTSDYAFQ
-928 GDNPIATAASTGA
+928 GDNPICKAASTGA
-941 ASSFYADKNFT
+941 AAAFYGDKNFA
-952 AIKNGFFS
+952 AIQAGFFS

-966 TWDYAEDGTLTLNIE
+966 TYELAEDGTLTLNVE
-981 DGDTITAKPDSV
+981 DGDAITAKPDAN
-993 GLISW
+993 GLLTWEFPGGREPIENVIS
-998 ELPGVPKPIPNTISQ
+998 L
-1013 YDLATA
+1013 YDMATA
-1019 YNQAFGTKYATGDNP
+1019 YNAAFGTKYATGDNP
-1034 SFKLSFSAGEGA
+1034 TFKVTFASGDPAA
-1046 MGSDPSAIEFHCG
+1046 TGSDPAAIEFHCG
-1059 DKVKLPDC
+1059 DSVKLPEC
-1067 PYTAENMTFAGWSV
+1067 PYQGENLVFAGWSAGRTV
-1081 GGASAAL
+1081 L
-1088 PAGSEYPA
+1088 PAGADYATSTYADVE
-1096 ASYEDLV
+1096 L
-1103 AEAMWAKTAVYT
+1103 TATFTKKALAT
-1115 ATTEDGYFFIT
+1115 ATTRDGYFFT
-1126 SAQPEGVPMALYADG
+1126 TNQGEGIPMVLYADG
-1141 TVEADHYKG
+1141 TVELDRWKG
-1150 YIQKGTWEVQGSGS
+1150 YVFTGTWEVAGSGS
-1164 GAGTLV
+1164 GAGTLTI
-1170 VKNESGQ
+1170 KNESGQ
-1177 PLAFKVDGTKAT
+1177 PVAAKQDGTKLVYE
-1189 FTQDGVYYDWNQPD
+1189 QDGYQYDWNQPNQ
-1203 MGYGSGVFLTSLAHT
+1203 GFGSGVFLTPMTHT
-1218 IDLDAFTKAHNEAEG
+1218 IDLDEFAKAYNEANG
-1233 TSYTSMG
+1233 TSYSSMDVKSG
-1240 IEAGSA
+1240 AAAFA
-1246 SFELQESG
+1246 SQESG

>member
-1 MKLNMTRRGF
+1 MKLSMTRRGF
-11 VLGSASAAVM
+11 VLGSASAAVL
-21 AGLAACSTPGATDA
+21 AGLAGCSTPGAPDA

-40 ATAIKPV
+40 VTATKPAA
-47 TENVF
+47 EHEY
-52 YKSDYEF
+52 YKSDYAY
-59 TKDAEKQLV
+59 TKDGEKQLV
-68 ADEAEAFAT
+68 ADEAQAFAT
-77 AVGEGIVLLRNEG
+77 AVGEGIVLLKNEAG
-90 AALPLDPADGKVVAF
+90 ALPLSPADGKVVAF
-105 GNATQYMTGFD
+105 GNATQFMTGFD
-116 AAMTGAGF
+116 AAMTAAGF
-124 DFDAAAWD
+124 DFDADAWD

-137 NKNVTRYEV
+137 TKNVIRWEV
-146 NENPWATV
+146 NENPWSTV
-154 TAAPFFSSVSGTALV
+154 TAAPFFSSVSGTAIV

-193 QEEKDMLNGVAE
+193 AEEKDMLNGVAE
-205 LRRAGTFS
+205 LRRQGTFS
-213 KMIVLVT
+213 KMIVCVT
-220 TSNNISWEDGP
+220 TSNSISWEDGP
-231 WSDAVDSLLWF
+231 WSDAIDGILWF

-251 SPLAGSPVLVD
+251 APLKGAPVLVD

-269 PSGRLADSVYKDN
+269 PSGRLADSIYKDN

-295 ADLSKVSADVLAQ
+295 ADLSQVSADVMEQ
-308 VAAECDKWT
+308 VTADCDKWT

-324 HWRHEYVYVEGI
+324 HWRHEYLYAEGI

-344 TRYEDKVLGQ
+344 TRYEDVVLGQ
-354 GNAGDFDYSKLV
+354 GNAGDFDYSKVV

-372 GLSYTTFEYSDFSVS
+372 GMSYSTFEYSDFSVS

-416 SPYTDYDRANGVE
+416 SPFTDYDRANGVE
-429 KAAIELKGYEK
+429 KASIELKGYEK
-440 TKLLDPGASDQL
+440 TKLLDPGASEQL
-452 SIKVSRRE
+452 SIKVSKRE
-460 LASYDANNAK
+460 LASYDAKNAK
-470 TYILDDG
+470 TYIMDDG
-477 DYYFSL
+477 DYYFTV

-514 VWVWSNPDFDAQTFS
+514 VWVWSNPDFDAETFS
-529 TSVIGTQ
+529 TSVIGAQ

-545 PKKNEDIKEQNA
+545 PTLNEDIKDKNQG
-557 SIVYL
+557 IVYL
-562 SRSDWEGTFPKE
+562 SRTDWEGTFPRQ

-579 YTDALVKKATPIR
+579 YTDALVKKASPIR
-592 YQAGSGDASN
+592 YQAGSSDASN

-608 GKTDSKLKLVDMH
+608 GKDSKVMLVDMH
-621 GKDYDDADW
+621 DKAYDDPDW

-641 MVDFINDPTMVVE
+641 MVDFINDPAMTVE
-654 QIGKVKAE
+654 KIGKPKAT

-676 SGLKG
+676 SGLTG

-687 ETTAATFNTEVHEA
+687 ETTAATFNTEVHTA
-701 IGRLTGE
+701 IGSLTGE
-708 NLLHSSTTEN
+708 NLLHSSTNEQ

-760 SVEKGVVMCTKH
+760 SVNKGVVMCTKH

-787 WANEQAL
+787 WANEQTL
-794 REVYLRQFEKAIVEG
+794 REIYLRQFEKAIVEG

-832 LKGFLENELGYKGIN
+832 LKGFLENELGYMGIN

-869 WLGSARIKK
+869 WLGSARIGK

-918 NGLTSDYVFQ
+918 NGLTSDYAFQ
-928 GDNPIATAASTGA
+928 GDNPICKAASTGA
-941 ASSFYADKNFT
+941 AAAFYGDKNFA
-952 AIKNGFFS
+952 AIQAGFFS

-966 TWDYAEDGTLTLNIE
+966 TYELAEDGTLTLNVE
-981 DGDTITAKPDSV
+981 DGDAITAKPDAN
-993 GLISW
+993 GLLAWEFPGGREPIENVIS
-998 ELPGVPKPIPNTISQ
+998 L
-1013 YDLATA
+1013 YDMATA
-1019 YNQAFGTKYATGDNP
+1019 YNAAFGTKYATGDNP
-1034 SFKLSFSAGEGA
+1034 TFKVTFASGDPTAT
-1046 MGSDPSAIEFHCG
+1046 GSDPAAIEFHCG
-1059 DKVKLPDC
+1059 DSVKLPEC
-1067 PYTAENMTFAGWSV
+1067 PYQGENLVFAGWSAGRTV
-1081 GGASAAL
+1081 L
-1088 PAGSEYPA
+1088 PAGADYATSTYADVE
-1096 ASYEDLV
+1096 L
-1103 AEAMWAKTAVYT
+1103 TATFTKKALAT
-1115 ATTEDGYFFIT
+1115 ATTRDGYFFTTNQGKGI
-1126 SAQPEGVPMALYADG
+1126 PMVLYADG
-1141 TVEADHYKG
+1141 TVELDRWKG
-1150 YIQKGTWEVQGSGS
+1150 YVFTGTWEVAGSGS
-1164 GAGTLV
+1164 GAGTLTI
-1170 VKNESGQ
+1170 KNESGQ
-1177 PLAFKVDGTKAT
+1177 PVAAKQDGTKLVYE
-1189 FTQDGVYYDWNQPD
+1189 QDGYQYDWNQPNQ
-1203 MGYGSGVFLTSLAHT
+1203 GFGSGVFLTPMTHT
-1218 IDLDAFTKAHNEAEG
+1218 IDLDEFAKAYNEANG
-1233 TSYTSMG
+1233 TSYSSMDVKSG
-1240 IEAGSA
+1240 TVAFA
-1246 SFELQESG
+1246 SQESG

>member
-1 MKLNMTRRGF
+1 MKLSMTRRGF
-11 VLGSASAAVM
+11 VLGSASAAVL
-21 AGLAACSTPGATDA
+21 AGLAGCGTPGASEA

-40 ATAIKPV
+40 VTATKPAS
-47 TENVF
+47 EHEY
-52 YKSDYEF
+52 YKSDYAY
-59 TKDAEKQLV
+59 TKDGEKQLV
-68 ADEAEAFAT
+68 ADEAQAFAT
-77 AVGEGIVLLRNEG
+77 AVGEGIVLLKNEAG
-90 AALPLDPADGKVVAF
+90 ALPLSPADGKVVAF

-116 AAMTGAGF
+116 AAMTAAGF
-124 DFDAAAWD
+124 DFDADAWE

-137 NKNVTRYEV
+137 TKNVIRWEV
-146 NENPWATV
+146 NENPWSTV
-154 TAAPFFSSVSGTALV
+154 TAAPFFSAASGTAIV

-295 ADLSKVSADVLAQ
+295 ADLSQVSADVMEQ
-308 VAAECDKWT
+308 VTADCDKWT

-324 HWRHEYVYVEGI
+324 HWRHEYLYAEGI

-344 TRYEDKVLGQ
+344 TRYEDVVLGQ
-354 GNAGDFDYSKLV
+354 GNAGDFDYSKVV

-372 GLSYTTFEYSDFSVS
+372 GMSYSTFEYSDFSVS
-387 EGADDFTVNVTVTN
+387 EGADNFTVNVTVTN

-416 SPYTDYDRANGVE
+416 SPFTDYDRANGVE
-429 KAAIELKGYEK
+429 KASIELKGYEK
-440 TKLLDPGASDQL
+440 TKLLDPGASEQL
-452 SIKVSRRE
+452 SIKVSKRE
-460 LASYDANNAK
+460 LASYDAKNAK
-470 TYILDDG
+470 TYIVDDG
-477 DYYFSL
+477 DYYFTV

-514 VWVWSNPDFDAQTFS
+514 VWVWSNPDFDAETFS
-529 TSVIGTQ
+529 TSVIGAQ

-545 PKKNEDIKEQNA
+545 PTLNEDIKDKNQG
-557 SIVYL
+557 IVYL
-562 SRSDWEGTFPKE
+562 SRTDWEGTFPRQ

-579 YTDALVKKATPIR
+579 YTDALVKKASPIR

-602 VAKHEF
+602 VPKHEF
-608 GKTDSKLKLVDMH
+608 GKDSKVMLVDMH
-621 GKDYDDADW
+621 DKAYDDPDW

-641 MVDFINDPTMVVE
+641 MVDFINDPAMTVE
-654 QIGKVKAE
+654 KIGKPKAT

-668 GWGTTFCV
+668 GWGTIFCV
-676 SGLKG
+676 SGLTG

-687 ETTAATFNTEVHEA
+687 ETTAATFNTEVHTA
-701 IGRLTGE
+701 IGSLTGE
-708 NLLHSSTTEN
+708 NLLHSSTNEQ

-760 SVEKGVVMCTKH
+760 SVNKGVVMCTKH

-787 WANEQAL
+787 WANEQTL
-794 REVYLRQFEKAIVEG
+794 REIYLRQFEKAIVEG

-832 LKGFLENELGYKGIN
+832 LKGFLENELGYMGIN

-869 WLGSARIKK
+869 WLGSASVKK

-918 NGLTSDYVFQ
+918 NGLTSDYAFQ
-928 GDNPIATAASTGA
+928 GDNPICKAASTGA
-941 ASSFYADKNFT
+941 AAAFYGDKNFA
-952 AIKNGFFS
+952 AIQAGFFS

-966 TWDYAEDGTLTLNIE
+966 TYELAEDGTLTLNVE
-981 DGDTITAKPDSV
+981 DGDAITAKPDAN
-993 GLISW
+993 GLLTWEFPGGREPIENVIS
-998 ELPGVPKPIPNTISQ
+998 L
-1013 YDLATA
+1013 YDMATA
-1019 YNQAFGTKYATGDNP
+1019 YNAAFGTKYATGDNP
-1034 SFKLSFSAGEGA
+1034 TFKVTFASGDPAA
-1046 MGSDPSAIEFHCG
+1046 TGSDPAAIEFHCG
-1059 DKVKLPDC
+1059 DSVKLPEC
-1067 PYTAENMTFAGWSV
+1067 PYQGENLVFAGWSAGRTV
-1081 GGASAAL
+1081 L
-1088 PAGSEYPA
+1088 PAGADYATSTYADVE
-1096 ASYEDLV
+1096 L
-1103 AEAMWAKTAVYT
+1103 TATFTKKALAT
-1115 ATTEDGYFFIT
+1115 ATTRDGYFFT
-1126 SAQPEGVPMALYADG
+1126 TNQGEGIPMVLYADG
-1141 TVEADHYKG
+1141 TVELDRWKG
-1150 YIQKGTWEVQGSGS
+1150 YVFTGTWEVAGSGS
-1164 GAGTLV
+1164 GAGTLTI
-1170 VKNESGQ
+1170 KNESGQ
-1177 PLAFKVDGTKAT
+1177 PVAAKQDGTKLVYE
-1189 FTQDGVYYDWNQPD
+1189 QDGYQYDWNQPNR
-1203 MGYGSGVFLTSLAHT
+1203 GFGSGVFLTPMTHT
-1218 IDLDAFTKAHNEAEG
+1218 IDLDEFAKAYNEANG
-1233 TSYTSMG
+1233 TSYSSMDVKSG
-1240 IEAGSA
+1240 TAAFA
-1246 SFELQESG
+1246 SQESG

>member
-1 MKLNMTRRGF
+1 MKLSMTRRGF
-11 VLGSASAAVM
+11 VLGSASAAVL
-21 AGLAACSTPGATDA
+21 AGLAGCSTPGASEA

-40 ATAIKPV
+40 VTATKPAS
-47 TENVF
+47 EHEY
-52 YKSDYEF
+52 YKSDYAY
-59 TKDAEKQLV
+59 TKDGEKQLV
-68 ADEAEAFAT
+68 ADEAQAFAT
-77 AVGEGIVLLRNEG
+77 AVGEGIVLLKNEAG
-90 AALPLDPADGKVVAF
+90 ALPLSPADGKVVAF

-116 AAMTGAGF
+116 AAMTAAGF
-124 DFDAAAWD
+124 DFDADAWE

-137 NKNVTRYEV
+137 TKNVIRWEV
-146 NENPWATV
+146 NENPWSTV
-154 TAAPFFSSVSGTALV
+154 TAAPFFSAASGTAIV

-193 QEEKDMLNGVAE
+193 AEEKDMLNGVAE
-205 LRRAGTFS
+205 LRRQGTFS
-213 KMIVLVT
+213 KMIVCVT
-220 TSNNISWEDGP
+220 TSNSISWEDGP
-231 WSDAVDSLLWF
+231 WSDAIDGILWF

-251 SPLAGSPVLVD
+251 APLMGSPVLVD
-262 VLTGKVN
+262 VLAGKVN
-269 PSGRLADSVYKDN
+269 PSGRLADSIYKDN

-295 ADLSKVSADVLAQ
+295 ADLSQVSADVMEQ
-308 VAAECDKWT
+308 VTADCDKWT

-324 HWRHEYVYVEGI
+324 HWRHEYLYAEGI

-344 TRYEDKVLGQ
+344 TRYEDVVLGQ
-354 GNAGDFDYSKLV
+354 GNAGDFDYSKVV

-372 GLSYTTFEYSDFSVS
+372 GMSYSTFEYSDFSVS

-416 SPYTDYDRANGVE
+416 SPFTDYDRANGVE
-429 KAAIELKGYEK
+429 KASIELKGYEK
-440 TKLLDPGASDQL
+440 TKLLDPGASEQL
-452 SIKVSRRE
+452 SIKVSKRE
-460 LASYDANNAK
+460 LASYDAKNAK
-470 TYILDDG
+470 TYIMDDG
-477 DYYFSL
+477 DYYFTV

-514 VWVWSNPDFDAQTFS
+514 VWVWSNPDFDAETFS
-529 TSVIGTQ
+529 TSVIGAQ

-545 PKKNEDIKEQNA
+545 PTLNEDIKDKNQG
-557 SIVYL
+557 IVYL
-562 SRSDWEGTFPKE
+562 SRTDWEGTFPRQ

-579 YTDALVKKATPIR
+579 YTDALVKKASPIR

-602 VAKHEF
+602 VAKREF
-608 GKTDSKLKLVDMH
+608 GKDSKVMLVDMH
-621 GKDYDDADW
+621 DKAYDDPDW

-641 MVDFINDPTMVVE
+641 MVDFINDPAMTVE
-654 QIGKVKAE
+654 KIGKPKAT

-676 SGLKG
+676 SGLTG

-687 ETTAATFNTEVHEA
+687 ETTAATFNTEVHTA
-701 IGRLTGE
+701 IGSLTGE
-708 NLLHSSTTEN
+708 NLLHSSTNEQ

-760 SVEKGVVMCTKH
+760 SVNKGVVMCTKH

-787 WANEQAL
+787 WANEQTL
-794 REVYLRQFEKAIVEG
+794 REIYLRQFEKAIVEG

-832 LKGFLENELGYKGIN
+832 LKGFLENELGYMGIN

-918 NGLTSDYVFQ
+918 NGLTSDYAFQ
-928 GDNPIATAASTGA
+928 GDNPICKAASTGA
-941 ASSFYADKNFT
+941 AAAFYGDKNFA
-952 AIKNGFFS
+952 AIQAGFFS

-966 TWDYAEDGTLTLNIE
+966 TYELAEDGTLTLNVE
-981 DGDTITAKPDSV
+981 DGDAITAKPDAN
-993 GLISW
+993 GLLTWEFPGGREPIENVIS
-998 ELPGVPKPIPNTISQ
+998 L
-1013 YDLATA
+1013 YDMATA
-1019 YNQAFGTKYATGDNP
+1019 YNAAFGTKYATGDNP
-1034 SFKLSFSAGEGA
+1034 TFKVTFASGDPAA
-1046 MGSDPSAIEFHCG
+1046 TGSDPAAIEFHCG
-1059 DKVKLPDC
+1059 DSVKLPEC
-1067 PYTAENMTFAGWSV
+1067 PYQGENLVFAGWSAGRTV
-1081 GGASAAL
+1081 L
-1088 PAGSEYPA
+1088 PAGADYATSTYADVE
-1096 ASYEDLV
+1096 L
-1103 AEAMWAKTAVYT
+1103 TATFTKKALAT
-1115 ATTEDGYFFIT
+1115 ATTRDGYFFT
-1126 SAQPEGVPMALYADG
+1126 TNQGEGIPMVLYADG
-1141 TVEADHYKG
+1141 TVELDRWKG
-1150 YIQKGTWEVQGSGS
+1150 YVFTGTWEVAGSGS
-1164 GAGTLV
+1164 GAGTLTI
-1170 VKNESGQ
+1170 KNESGQ
-1177 PLAFKVDGTKAT
+1177 PVAAKQDGTKLVYE
-1189 FTQDGVYYDWNQPD
+1189 QDGYQYDWNQPNR
-1203 MGYGSGVFLTSLAHT
+1203 GFGSGVFLTPMTHT
-1218 IDLDAFTKAHNEAEG
+1218 IDLDEFAKAYNEANG
-1233 TSYTSMG
+1233 TSYSSMDVKSG
-1240 IEAGSA
+1240 TAAFA
-1246 SFELQESG
+1246 SQESG

>member
-1 MKLNMTRRGF
+1 MKLSMTRRGF
-11 VLGSASAAVM
+11 VLGSASAAVL
-21 AGLAACSTPGATDA
+21 AGLAGCGTPGASEA

-40 ATAIKPV
+40 VTATKPAG
-47 TENVF
+47 EHEY
-52 YKSDYEF
+52 YKSDYAY
-59 TKDAEKQLV
+59 TKDGEKQLV
-68 ADEAEAFAT
+68 ADEAQAFAT
-77 AVGEGIVLLRNEG
+77 AVGEGIVLLKNEAG
-90 AALPLDPADGKVVAF
+90 ALPLSPADGKVVAF

-116 AAMTGAGF
+116 AAMTAAGF
-124 DFDAAAWD
+124 DFDADAWE

-137 NKNVTRYEV
+137 TKNVIRWEV
-146 NENPWATV
+146 NENPWSTV
-154 TAAPFFSSVSGTALV
+154 TAAPFFSAASGTAIV

-193 QEEKDMLNGVAE
+193 AEEKDMLNGVHE
-205 LRRAGTFS
+205 LRRQGTFS
-213 KMIVLVT
+213 KMIVCVT
-220 TSNNISWEDGP
+220 TSNSISWEDGP
-231 WSDAVDSLLWF
+231 WSDAIDGILWF

-251 SPLAGSPVLVD
+251 APLMGSPVLVD
-262 VLTGKVN
+262 VLAGKVN
-269 PSGRLADSVYKDN
+269 PSGRLADSIYKDN

-295 ADLSKVSADVLAQ
+295 ADLSQVSADVMEQ
-308 VAAECDKWT
+308 VTADCDKWT

-324 HWRHEYVYVEGI
+324 HWRHEYLYAEGI

-344 TRYEDKVLGQ
+344 TRYEDVVLGQ
-354 GNAGDFDYSKLV
+354 GNAGDFDYSKVV

-372 GLSYTTFEYSDFSVS
+372 GMSYSTFEYSDFSVS

-416 SPYTDYDRANGVE
+416 SPFTDYDRANGVE
-429 KAAIELKGYEK
+429 KASIELKGYEK
-440 TKLLDPGASDQL
+440 TKLLDPGASEQL
-452 SIKVSRRE
+452 SIKVSKRE
-460 LASYDANNAK
+460 LASYDAKNAK
-470 TYILDDG
+470 TYIMDDG
-477 DYYFSL
+477 DYYFTV

-514 VWVWSNPDFDAQTFS
+514 VWVWSNPDFDAETFS
-529 TSVIGTQ
+529 TSVIGAQ

-545 PKKNEDIKEQNA
+545 PTLNEDIKDKNQG
-557 SIVYL
+557 IVYL
-562 SRSDWEGTFPKE
+562 SRTDWEGTFPRQ

-579 YTDALVKKATPIR
+579 YTDALVKKASPIR
-592 YQAGSGDASN
+592 YQAGSGDASS
-602 VAKHEF
+602 VPKHEF
-608 GKTDSKLKLVDMH
+608 GKDSKVMLVDMH
-621 GKDYDDADW
+621 DKAYDDPDW

-641 MVDFINDPTMVVE
+641 MVDFINDPAMTVE
-654 QIGKVKAE
+654 KIGKPKAT

-676 SGLKG
+676 SGLTG

-687 ETTAATFNTEVHEA
+687 ETTAATFNTEVHTA
-701 IGRLTGE
+701 IGSLTGE
-708 NLLHSSTTEN
+708 NLLHSSTNEQ

-760 SVEKGVVMCTKH
+760 SVNKGVVMCTKH

-787 WANEQAL
+787 WANEQTL
-794 REVYLRQFEKAIVEG
+794 REIYLRQFEKAIVEG

-832 LKGFLENELGYKGIN
+832 LKGFLENELGYMGIN

-918 NGLTSDYVFQ
+918 NGLTSDYAFQ
-928 GDNPIATAASTGA
+928 GDNPICKAASTGA
-941 ASSFYADKNFT
+941 AAAFYGDKNFA
-952 AIKNGFFS
+952 AIQAGFFS

-966 TWDYAEDGTLTLNIE
+966 TYELAEDGTLTLNVE
-981 DGDTITAKPDSV
+981 DGDAITAKPDAN
-993 GLISW
+993 GLLTWEFPGGREPIENVIS
-998 ELPGVPKPIPNTISQ
+998 L
-1013 YDLATA
+1013 YDMATA
-1019 YNQAFGTKYATGDNP
+1019 YNAAFGTKYATGDNP
-1034 SFKLSFSAGEGA
+1034 TFKVTFASGDPAA
-1046 MGSDPSAIEFHCG
+1046 TGSDPAAIELHCG
-1059 DKVKLPDC
+1059 DSVKLPEC
-1067 PYTAENMTFAGWSV
+1067 PYQGENLVFAGWSAGRTV
-1081 GGASAAL
+1081 L
-1088 PAGSEYPA
+1088 PAGADYATSTYADVE
-1096 ASYEDLV
+1096 L
-1103 AEAMWAKTAVYT
+1103 TATFTKKALAT
-1115 ATTEDGYFFIT
+1115 ATTRDGYFFT
-1126 SAQPEGVPMALYADG
+1126 TNQGEGIPMVLYADG
-1141 TVEADHYKG
+1141 TVELDRWKG
-1150 YIQKGTWEVQGSGS
+1150 YVFTGTWEVAGSGS
-1164 GAGTLV
+1164 GAGTLTI
-1170 VKNESGQ
+1170 KNESGQ
-1177 PLAFKVDGTKAT
+1177 PVAAKQDGTKLVYE
-1189 FTQDGVYYDWNQPD
+1189 QDGYQYDWNQPNR
-1203 MGYGSGVFLTSLAHT
+1203 GFGSGVFLTPMTHT
-1218 IDLDAFTKAHNEAEG
+1218 IDLDEFAKAYNEANG
-1233 TSYTSMG
+1233 TSYSSMDVKSG
-1240 IEAGSA
+1240 TAAFA
-1246 SFELQESG
+1246 SQESG

>member
-1 MKLNMTRRGF
+1 MKLSMTRRGF
-11 VLGSASAAVM
+11 VLGSASAAVL
-21 AGLAACSTPGATDA
+21 AGLAGCSTPGASEA

-40 ATAIKPV
+40 VTATKPAA
-47 TENVF
+47 EHEY
-52 YKSDYEF
+52 YKSDYAY
-59 TKDAEKQLV
+59 TKDGEKQLV
-68 ADEAEAFAT
+68 ADEAQAFAT
-77 AVGEGIVLLRNEG
+77 AVGEGIVLLKNEAG
-90 AALPLDPADGKVVAF
+90 ALPLSPADGKVVAF

-116 AAMTGAGF
+116 AAMTAAGF
-124 DFDAAAWD
+124 DFDADAWE

-137 NKNVTRYEV
+137 TKNVTRWEV
-146 NENPWATV
+146 NENPWSTV
-154 TAAPFFSSVSGTALV
+154 TAAPFFSAASGTAIV

-193 QEEKDMLNGVAE
+193 AEEKDMLNGVAE

-213 KMIVLVT
+213 KMIVCVT
-220 TSNNISWEDGP
+220 TSNSISWEDGP
-231 WSDAVDSLLWF
+231 WSDAIDGILWF

-251 SPLAGSPVLVD
+251 APLMGSPVLVD
-262 VLTGKVN
+262 VLAGKVN
-269 PSGRLADSVYKDN
+269 PSGRLADSIYKDN

-295 ADLSKVSADVLAQ
+295 ADLSQVSADVMEQ
-308 VAAECDKWT
+308 VTADCDKWT

-324 HWRHEYVYVEGI
+324 HWRHEYLYAEGI

-344 TRYEDKVLGQ
+344 TRYEDVVLGQ
-354 GNAGDFDYSKLV
+354 GNAGDFDYSKVV

-372 GLSYTTFEYSDFSVS
+372 GMSYSTFEYSDFSVS

-416 SPYTDYDRANGVE
+416 SPFTDYDRANGVE
-429 KAAIELKGYEK
+429 KASIELKGYEK
-440 TKLLDPGASDQL
+440 TKLLDPGASEQL
-452 SIKVSRRE
+452 SIKVSKRE
-460 LASYDANNAK
+460 LASYDAKNAK
-470 TYILDDG
+470 TYIMDDG
-477 DYYFSL
+477 DYYFTV

-514 VWVWSNPDFDAQTFS
+514 VWVWSNPDFDAETFS
-529 TSVIGTQ
+529 TSVIGAQ

-545 PKKNEDIKEQNA
+545 PTLNEDIKDKNQG
-557 SIVYL
+557 IVYL
-562 SRSDWEGTFPKE
+562 SRTDWEGTFPRQ

-579 YTDALVKKATPIR
+579 YTDALVKKASPIR

-608 GKTDSKLKLVDMH
+608 GKDSKVMLVDMH
-621 GKDYDDADW
+621 DKAYDDPDW

-641 MVDFINDPTMVVE
+641 MVDFINDPAMTVE
-654 QIGKVKAE
+654 KIGKPKAT

-676 SGLKG
+676 SGLTG

-687 ETTAATFNTEVHEA
+687 ETTAATFNTEVHTA
-701 IGRLTGE
+701 IGSLTGE
-708 NLLHSSTTEN
+708 NLLHSSTNEQ

-760 SVEKGVVMCTKH
+760 SVNKGVVMCTKH

-787 WANEQAL
+787 WANEQTL
-794 REVYLRQFEKAIVEG
+794 REIYLRQFEKAIVEG

-832 LKGFLENELGYKGIN
+832 LKGFLENELGYMGIN

-918 NGLTSDYVFQ
+918 NGLTSDYAFQ
-928 GDNPIATAASTGA
+928 GDNPICKAASTGA
-941 ASSFYADKNFT
+941 AAAFYGDKNFA
-952 AIKNGFFS
+952 AIQAGFFS

-966 TWDYAEDGTLTLNIE
+966 TYELAEDGTLTLNVE
-981 DGDTITAKPDSV
+981 DGDAITAKPDAN
-993 GLISW
+993 GLLTWEFPGGREPIENVIS
-998 ELPGVPKPIPNTISQ
+998 L
-1013 YDLATA
+1013 YDMATA
-1019 YNQAFGTKYATGDNP
+1019 YNAAFGTKYATGDNP
-1034 SFKLSFSAGEGA
+1034 TFKVTFASGDPAA
-1046 MGSDPSAIEFHCG
+1046 TGSDPAAIEFHCG
-1059 DKVKLPDC
+1059 DSVKLPEC
-1067 PYTAENMTFAGWSV
+1067 PYQGENLVFAGWSAGRTV
-1081 GGASAAL
+1081 L
-1088 PAGSEYPA
+1088 PAGADYATSTYADVE
-1096 ASYEDLV
+1096 L
-1103 AEAMWAKTAVYT
+1103 TATFTKKALAT
-1115 ATTEDGYFFIT
+1115 ATTRDGYFFT
-1126 SAQPEGVPMALYADG
+1126 TNQGEGIPMVLYADG
-1141 TVEADHYKG
+1141 TVELDRWKG
-1150 YIQKGTWEVQGSGS
+1150 YVFTGTWEVAGSGS
-1164 GAGTLV
+1164 GAGTLTI
-1170 VKNESGQ
+1170 KNESGQ
-1177 PLAFKVDGTKAT
+1177 PVAPKQDGTKLVYE
-1189 FTQDGVYYDWNQPD
+1189 QDGYQYDWNQPNQ
-1203 MGYGSGVFLTSLAHT
+1203 GFGSGVFLTPMTHA
-1218 IDLDAFTKAHNEAEG
+1218 IDLDEFAKAYNEANG
-1233 TSYTSMG
+1233 TSYSSMDVKSG
-1240 IEAGSA
+1240 TAAFA
-1246 SFELQESG
+1246 SQESG

>member
-1 MKLNMTRRGF
+1 MKLSMTRRGF
-11 VLGSASAAVM
+11 VLGSASAAVL
-21 AGLAACSTPGATDA
+21 AGLAGCSTPGASEA

-40 ATAIKPV
+40 VTATKPAA
-47 TENVF
+47 EHEY
-52 YKSDYEF
+52 YKSDYAY
-59 TKDAEKQLV
+59 TKDGEKQLV
-68 ADEAEAFAT
+68 ADEAQAFAT
-77 AVGEGIVLLRNEG
+77 AVGEGIVLLKNEAG
-90 AALPLDPADGKVVAF
+90 ALPLSPADGKVVAF

-116 AAMTGAGF
+116 AAMTAAGF
-124 DFDAAAWD
+124 DFDADAWE

-137 NKNVTRYEV
+137 TKNVTRWEV
-146 NENPWATV
+146 NENPWSTV
-154 TAAPFFSSVSGTALV
+154 TAAPFFSAASGTAIV

-193 QEEKDMLNGVAE
+193 AEEKDMLNGVAE

-213 KMIVLVT
+213 KMIVCVT
-220 TSNNISWEDGP
+220 TSNSISWEDGP
-231 WSDAVDSLLWF
+231 WSDAIDGILWF

-251 SPLAGSPVLVD
+251 APLMGSPVLVD
-262 VLTGKVN
+262 VLAGKVN
-269 PSGRLADSVYKDN
+269 PSGRLADSIYKDN

-295 ADLSKVSADVLAQ
+295 ADLSQVSADVMEQ
-308 VAAECDKWT
+308 VTADCDKWT

-324 HWRHEYVYVEGI
+324 HWRHEYLYAEGI

-344 TRYEDKVLGQ
+344 TRYEDVVLGQ
-354 GNAGDFDYSKLV
+354 GNAGDFDYSKVV

-372 GLSYTTFEYSDFSVS
+372 GMSYSTFEYSDFSVS

-416 SPYTDYDRANGVE
+416 SPFTDYDRANGVE
-429 KAAIELKGYEK
+429 KASIELKGYEK
-440 TKLLDPGASDQL
+440 TKLLDPGASEQL
-452 SIKVSRRE
+452 SIKVSKRE
-460 LASYDANNAK
+460 LASYDAKNAK
-470 TYILDDG
+470 TYIMDDG
-477 DYYFSL
+477 DYYFTV

-514 VWVWSNPDFDAQTFS
+514 VWVWSNPDFDAETFS
-529 TSVIGTQ
+529 TSVIGAQ

-545 PKKNEDIKEQNA
+545 PTLNEDIKDKNQG
-557 SIVYL
+557 IVYL
-562 SRSDWEGTFPKE
+562 SRTDWEGTFPRQ

-579 YTDALVKKATPIR
+579 YTDALVKKASPIR

-608 GKTDSKLKLVDMH
+608 GKDSKVMLVDMH
-621 GKDYDDADW
+621 DKAYDDPDW

-641 MVDFINDPTMVVE
+641 MVDFINDPAMTVE
-654 QIGKVKAE
+654 KIGKPKAT

-676 SGLKG
+676 SGLTG

-687 ETTAATFNTEVHEA
+687 ETTAATFNTEVHTA
-701 IGRLTGE
+701 IGSLTGE
-708 NLLHSSTTEN
+708 NLLHSSTNEQ

-760 SVEKGVVMCTKH
+760 SVNKGVVMCTKH

-787 WANEQAL
+787 WANEQTL
-794 REVYLRQFEKAIVEG
+794 REIYLRQFEKAIVEG

-832 LKGFLENELGYKGIN
+832 LKGFLENELGYMGIN

-918 NGLTSDYVFQ
+918 NGLTSDYAFQ
-928 GDNPIATAASTGA
+928 GDNPICKAASTGA
-941 ASSFYADKNFT
+941 AAAFYGDKNFA
-952 AIKNGFFS
+952 AIQAGFFS

-966 TWDYAEDGTLTLNIE
+966 TYELAEDGTLTLNVE
-981 DGDTITAKPDSV
+981 DGDAITAKPDAN
-993 GLISW
+993 GLLTWEFPGGREPFENVIS
-998 ELPGVPKPIPNTISQ
+998 L
-1013 YDLATA
+1013 YDMATA
-1019 YNQAFGTKYATGDNP
+1019 YNAAFGTKYATGDNP
-1034 SFKLSFSAGEGA
+1034 TFKVTFASGDPAA
-1046 MGSDPSAIEFHCG
+1046 TGSDPAAIEFHCG
-1059 DKVKLPDC
+1059 DSVKLPEC
-1067 PYTAENMTFAGWSV
+1067 PYQGENLVFAGWSAGRTV
-1081 GGASAAL
+1081 L
-1088 PAGSEYPA
+1088 PAGADYATSTYADVE
-1096 ASYEDLV
+1096 L
-1103 AEAMWAKTAVYT
+1103 TATFTKKALAT
-1115 ATTEDGYFFIT
+1115 ATTRDGYFFT
-1126 SAQPEGVPMALYADG
+1126 TNQGEGIPMVLYADG
-1141 TVEADHYKG
+1141 TVELDRWKG
-1150 YIQKGTWEVQGSGS
+1150 YVFTGTWEVAGSGS
-1164 GAGTLV
+1164 GAGTLTI
-1170 VKNESGQ
+1170 KNESGQ
-1177 PLAFKVDGTKAT
+1177 PVAAKQDGTKLVYE
-1189 FTQDGVYYDWNQPD
+1189 QDGYQYDWNQPNQ
-1203 MGYGSGVFLTSLAHT
+1203 GFGSGVFLTPMTHT
-1218 IDLDAFTKAHNEAEG
+1218 IDLDEFAKAYNEANG
-1233 TSYTSMG
+1233 TSYSSMDVKSG
-1240 IEAGSA
+1240 TAAFA
-1246 SFELQESG
+1246 SQESG

>member
-1 MKLNMTRRGF
+1 MKLSMTRRGF
-11 VLGSASAAVM
+11 VLGSASAAVL
-21 AGLAACSTPGATDA
+21 AGLAGCSTPGAPDA

-40 ATAIKPV
+40 VTATKPA
-47 TENVF
+47 TEHEY
-52 YKSDYEF
+52 YKSDYAY
-59 TKDAEKQLV
+59 TKDGEKQLV
-68 ADEAEAFAT
+68 ADEAQAFAT
-77 AVGEGIVLLRNEG
+77 AVGEGIVLLKNEAG
-90 AALPLDPADGKVVAF
+90 ALPLSPADGKVVAF
-105 GNATQYMTGFD
+105 GNATQFMTGFD
-116 AAMTGAGF
+116 AAMTAAGF
-124 DFDAAAWD
+124 DFDADAWD

-137 NKNVTRYEV
+137 TKNVIRWEV
-146 NENPWATV
+146 NENPWSTV
-154 TAAPFFSSVSGTALV
+154 TAAPFFSAVSGTAIV

-193 QEEKDMLNGVAE
+193 AEEKDMLNGVAE
-205 LRRAGTFS
+205 LRRQGTFS
-213 KMIVLVT
+213 KMIVCVT
-220 TSNNISWEDGP
+220 TSNSISWEDGP
-231 WSDAVDSLLWF
+231 WSDAIDGILWF

-251 SPLAGSPVLVD
+251 APLKGAPVLVD

-269 PSGRLADSVYKDN
+269 PSGRLADSIYKDN

-295 ADLSKVSADVLAQ
+295 ADLSQVSADVMEQ
-308 VAAECDKWT
+308 VTADCDKWT

-324 HWRHEYVYVEGI
+324 HWRHEYLYAEGI

-344 TRYEDKVLGQ
+344 TRYEDVVLGQ
-354 GNAGDFDYSKLV
+354 GNAGDFDYSKVV

-372 GLSYTTFEYSDFSVS
+372 GMSYSTFEYSDFSVS

-416 SPYTDYDRANGVE
+416 SPFTDYDRANGVE
-429 KAAIELKGYEK
+429 KASIELKGYEK
-440 TKLLDPGASDQL
+440 TKLLDPGASEQL
-452 SIKVSRRE
+452 SIKVSKRE
-460 LASYDANNAK
+460 LASYDAKNAK
-470 TYILDDG
+470 TYIMDDG
-477 DYYFSL
+477 DYYFTV

-514 VWVWSNPDFDAQTFS
+514 VWVWSNPDFDAETFS
-529 TSVIGTQ
+529 TSVIGAQ

-545 PKKNEDIKEQNA
+545 PTLNEDIKDKNQG
-557 SIVYL
+557 IVYL
-562 SRSDWEGTFPKE
+562 SRTDWEGTFPRQ

-579 YTDALVKKATPIR
+579 YTDALVKKASPIR

-608 GKTDSKLKLVDMH
+608 GKDSKVMLVDMH
-621 GKDYDDADW
+621 DKAYDDPDW

-641 MVDFINDPTMVVE
+641 MVDFINDPAMTVE
-654 QIGKVKAE
+654 KIGKPKAT

-676 SGLKG
+676 SGLTG

-687 ETTAATFNTEVHEA
+687 ETTAATFNTEVHTA
-701 IGRLTGE
+701 IGSLTGE
-708 NLLHSSTTEN
+708 NLLHSSTNEQ

-760 SVEKGVVMCTKH
+760 SVNKGVVMCTKH

-787 WANEQAL
+787 CANEQTL
-794 REVYLRQFEKAIVEG
+794 REIYLRQFEKAIVEG

-832 LKGFLENELGYKGIN
+832 LKGFLENELGYMGIN

-869 WLGSARIKK
+869 WLGSARIGK

-918 NGLTSDYVFQ
+918 NGLTSDYAFQ
-928 GDNPIATAASTGA
+928 GDNPICKAASTGA
-941 ASSFYADKNFT
+941 AAAFYGDKNFA
-952 AIKNGFFS
+952 AIQAGFFS

-966 TWDYAEDGTLTLNIE
+966 TYELAEDGTLTLNVE
-981 DGDTITAKPDSV
+981 DGDAITAKPDAN
-993 GLISW
+993 GLLAWEFPGGREPIENVIS
-998 ELPGVPKPIPNTISQ
+998 L
-1013 YDLATA
+1013 YDMATA
-1019 YNQAFGTKYATGDNP
+1019 YNAAFGTKYATGDNP
-1034 SFKLSFSAGEGA
+1034 TFKVTFASGDPAA
-1046 MGSDPSAIEFHCG
+1046 TGSDPAAIEFRCG
-1059 DKVKLPDC
+1059 DSVKLPEC
-1067 PYTAENMTFAGWSV
+1067 PYQGENLVFAGWSAGRTV
-1081 GGASAAL
+1081 L
-1088 PAGSEYPA
+1088 PAGADYATSTYADVELTA
-1096 ASYEDLV
+1096 AFTKKAL
-1103 AEAMWAKTAVYT
+1103 AT
-1115 ATTEDGYFFIT
+1115 ATTRDGYFFT
-1126 SAQPEGVPMALYADG
+1126 TNQGEGIPMVLYADG
-1141 TVEADHYKG
+1141 TVELDRWKG
-1150 YIQKGTWEVQGSGS
+1150 YVFTGTWEVAGSGS
-1164 GAGTLV
+1164 GAGTLTI
-1170 VKNESGQ
+1170 KNESGQ
-1177 PLAFKVDGTKAT
+1177 PVAAKQDGTKLVYE
-1189 FTQDGVYYDWNQPD
+1189 QDGYQYDWNQPNQ
-1203 MGYGSGVFLTSLAHT
+1203 GFGSGVFLTPMTHT
-1218 IDLDAFTKAHNEAEG
+1218 IDLGEFAKAYNEANG
-1233 TSYTSMG
+1233 TSYSSMDVKSG
-1240 IEAGSA
+1240 AAAFA
-1246 SFELQESG
+1246 SQESG

>member
-1 MKLNMTRRGF
+1 MKLSMTRRGF
-11 VLGSASAAVM
+11 VLGSASAAVL
-21 AGLAACSTPGATDA
+21 AGLAGCSTPGAPDA

-40 ATAIKPV
+40 VTATKPAA
-47 TENVF
+47 EHEY
-52 YKSDYEF
+52 YKSDYAY
-59 TKDAEKQLV
+59 TKDGEKQLV
-68 ADEAEAFAT
+68 ADEAQAFAT
-77 AVGEGIVLLRNEG
+77 AVGEGIVLLKNEAG
-90 AALPLDPADGKVVAF
+90 ALPLSPADGKVVAF
-105 GNATQYMTGFD
+105 GNATQFMTGFD
-116 AAMTGAGF
+116 AAMTAAGF
-124 DFDAAAWD
+124 DFDADAWD

-137 NKNVTRYEV
+137 TKNVIRWEV
-146 NENPWATV
+146 NENPWSTV
-154 TAAPFFSSVSGTALV
+154 TAAPFFSAVSGTAIV

-193 QEEKDMLNGVAE
+193 AEEKDMLNGVAE

-213 KMIVLVT
+213 KMIVCVT
-220 TSNNISWEDGP
+220 TSNSISWEDGP
-231 WSDAVDSLLWF
+231 WSDAIDGILWF

-251 SPLAGSPVLVD
+251 APLMGSPVLVD
-262 VLTGKVN
+262 VLAGKVN
-269 PSGRLADSVYKDN
+269 PSGRLADSIYKDN

-295 ADLSKVSADVLAQ
+295 ADLSQVSADVMEQ
-308 VAAECDKWT
+308 VTADCDKWT

-324 HWRHEYVYVEGI
+324 HWRHEYLYAEGI

-344 TRYEDKVLGQ
+344 TRYEDVVLGQ
-354 GNAGDFDYSKLV
+354 GNAGDFDYSKVV

-372 GLSYTTFEYSDFSVS
+372 GMSYSTFEYSDFSVS

-416 SPYTDYDRANGVE
+416 SPFTDYDRANGVE
-429 KAAIELKGYEK
+429 KASIELKGYEK
-440 TKLLDPGASDQL
+440 TKLLDPGASEQL
-452 SIKVSRRE
+452 SIKVSKRE
-460 LASYDANNAK
+460 LASYDAKNAK
-470 TYILDDG
+470 TYIMDDG
-477 DYYFSL
+477 DYYFTV

-514 VWVWSNPDFDAQTFS
+514 VWVWSNPDFDAETFS
-529 TSVIGTQ
+529 TSVIGAQ

-545 PKKNEDIKEQNA
+545 PTLNEDIKDKNQG
-557 SIVYL
+557 IVYL
-562 SRSDWEGTFPKE
+562 SRTDWEGTFPRQ

-579 YTDALVKKATPIR
+579 YTDALVKKASPIR

-608 GKTDSKLKLVDMH
+608 GKDSKVMLVDMH
-621 GKDYDDADW
+621 DKAYDDPDW

-641 MVDFINDPTMVVE
+641 MVDFINDPAMTVE
-654 QIGKVKAE
+654 KIGKPKAT

-676 SGLKG
+676 SGLTG

-687 ETTAATFNTEVHEA
+687 ETTAATFNTEVHTA
-701 IGRLTGE
+701 IGSLTGE
-708 NLLHSSTTEN
+708 NLLHSSTNEQ

-760 SVEKGVVMCTKH
+760 SVNKGVVMCTKH

-787 WANEQAL
+787 WANEQTL
-794 REVYLRQFEKAIVEG
+794 REIYLRQFEKAIVEG

-832 LKGFLENELGYKGIN
+832 LKGFLENELGYMGIN

-918 NGLTSDYVFQ
+918 NGLTSDYAFQ
-928 GDNPIATAASTGA
+928 GDNPICKAASTGA
-941 ASSFYADKNFT
+941 AAAFYGDKNFA
-952 AIKNGFFS
+952 AIQAGFFS

-966 TWDYAEDGTLTLNIE
+966 TYELAEDGTLTLNVE
-981 DGDTITAKPDSV
+981 DGDAITAKPDAN
-993 GLISW
+993 GLLTWEFPGGREPIENVIS
-998 ELPGVPKPIPNTISQ
+998 L
-1013 YDLATA
+1013 YDMATA
-1019 YNQAFGTKYATGDNP
+1019 YNAAFGTKYATGDNP
-1034 SFKLSFSAGEGA
+1034 TFKVTFASGDPAA
-1046 MGSDPSAIEFHCG
+1046 TGSDPAAIEFHCG
-1059 DKVKLPDC
+1059 DSVKLPEC
-1067 PYTAENMTFAGWSV
+1067 PYQGENLVFAGWSAGRTV
-1081 GGASAAL
+1081 L
-1088 PAGSEYPA
+1088 PAGADYATSTYADVE
-1096 ASYEDLV
+1096 L
-1103 AEAMWAKTAVYT
+1103 TATFTKKALAT
-1115 ATTEDGYFFIT
+1115 ATTRDGYFFT
-1126 SAQPEGVPMALYADG
+1126 TNQGEGIPMVLYADG
-1141 TVEADHYKG
+1141 TVELDRWKG
-1150 YIQKGTWEVQGSGS
+1150 YVFTGTWEVAGSGS
-1164 GAGTLV
+1164 GAGTLTI
-1170 VKNESGQ
+1170 KNESGQ
-1177 PLAFKVDGTKAT
+1177 PVAAKQDGTKLVYE
-1189 FTQDGVYYDWNQPD
+1189 QDGYQYDWNQPNQ
-1203 MGYGSGVFLTSLAHT
+1203 GFGSGVFLTPMTHT
-1218 IDLDAFTKAHNEAEG
+1218 IDLDEFAKAYNEANG
-1233 TSYTSMG
+1233 TSYSSMDVKSG
-1240 IEAGSA
+1240 TAAFA
-1246 SFELQESG
+1246 SQESG

>member
-1 MKLNMTRRGF
+1 MKLSMTRRGF
-11 VLGSASAAVM
+11 VLGSASAAVL
-21 AGLAACSTPGATDA
+21 AGLAGCSMPGASEA

-40 ATAIKPV
+40 VTATKPAS
-47 TENVF
+47 EHEY
-52 YKSDYEF
+52 YKSDYAY
-59 TKDAEKQLV
+59 TKDGEKQLV
-68 ADEAEAFAT
+68 ADEAQAFAT
-77 AVGEGIVLLRNEG
+77 AVGEGIVLLKNEAG
-90 AALPLDPADGKVVAF
+90 ALPLSPADGKVVAF
-105 GNATQYMTGFD
+105 GNATQFMTGFD
-116 AAMTGAGF
+116 AAMTAAGF
-124 DFDAAAWD
+124 DFDADAWD

-137 NKNVTRYEV
+137 TKNVIRWEV
-146 NENPWATV
+146 NENPWSTV
-154 TAAPFFSSVSGTALV
+154 TAAPFFSAASGTAIV

-193 QEEKDMLNGVAE
+193 AEEKDMLNGVAE

-213 KMIVLVT
+213 KMIVCVT
-220 TSNNISWEDGP
+220 TSNSISWEDGP
-231 WSDAVDSLLWF
+231 WSDAIDGILWF

-251 SPLAGSPVLVD
+251 APLMGSPVLVD
-262 VLTGKVN
+262 VLAGKVN
-269 PSGRLADSVYKDN
+269 PSGRLADSIYKDN

-295 ADLSKVSADVLAQ
+295 ADLSQVSADVMEQ
-308 VAAECDKWT
+308 VTADCDKWT

-324 HWRHEYVYVEGI
+324 HWRHEYLYAEGI

-344 TRYEDKVLGQ
+344 TRYEDVVLGQ
-354 GNAGDFDYSKLV
+354 GNAGDFDYSKVV

-372 GLSYTTFEYSDFSVS
+372 GMSYSTFEYSDFSVS

-416 SPYTDYDRANGVE
+416 NPFTDYDRANGVE
-429 KAAIELKGYEK
+429 KASIELKGYEK
-440 TKLLDPGASDQL
+440 TKLLDPGASEQL
-452 SIKVSRRE
+452 SIKVSKRE
-460 LASYDANNAK
+460 LASYDAKNAK
-470 TYILDDG
+470 TYIMDDG
-477 DYYFSL
+477 DYYFTV

-514 VWVWSNPDFDAQTFS
+514 VWVWSNPDFDAETFS
-529 TSVIGTQ
+529 TSVIGAQ

-545 PKKNEDIKEQNA
+545 PTLNEDIKDKNQG
-557 SIVYL
+557 IVYL
-562 SRSDWEGTFPKE
+562 SRTDWEGTFPRQ

-579 YTDALVKKATPIR
+579 YTDALVKKASPIR

-608 GKTDSKLKLVDMH
+608 GKDSKVMLVDMH
-621 GKDYDDADW
+621 DKAYDDPDW

-641 MVDFINDPTMVVE
+641 MVDFINDPAMTVE
-654 QIGKVKAE
+654 KIGKPKAT

-676 SGLKG
+676 SGLTG

-687 ETTAATFNTEVHEA
+687 ETTAATFNTEVHTA
-701 IGRLTGE
+701 IGSLTGE
-708 NLLHSSTTEN
+708 NLLHSSTNEQ

-760 SVEKGVVMCTKH
+760 SVNKGVVMCTKH

-787 WANEQAL
+787 WANEQTL
-794 REVYLRQFEKAIVEG
+794 REIYLRQFEKAIVEG

-832 LKGFLENELGYKGIN
+832 LKGFLENELGYMGIN

-918 NGLTSDYVFQ
+918 NGLTSDYAFQ
-928 GDNPIATAASTGA
+928 GDNPICKAASTGA
-941 ASSFYADKNFT
+941 AAAFYGDKNFA
-952 AIKNGFFS
+952 AIQAGFFS

-966 TWDYAEDGTLTLNIE
+966 TYELAEDGTLTLNVE
-981 DGDTITAKPDSV
+981 DGDAITAKPDAN
-993 GLISW
+993 GLLTWEFPGGREPIENVIS
-998 ELPGVPKPIPNTISQ
+998 L
-1013 YDLATA
+1013 YDMATA
-1019 YNQAFGTKYATGDNP
+1019 YNAAFGTKYATGDNP
-1034 SFKLSFSAGEGA
+1034 TFKVTFASGDPAA
-1046 MGSDPSAIEFHCG
+1046 TGSDPAAIEFHCG
-1059 DKVKLPDC
+1059 DSVKLPEC
-1067 PYTAENMTFAGWSV
+1067 PYQGENLVFAGWSAGRTV
-1081 GGASAAL
+1081 L
-1088 PAGSEYPA
+1088 PAGADYATSTYADVE
-1096 ASYEDLV
+1096 L
-1103 AEAMWAKTAVYT
+1103 TATFTKKALAT
-1115 ATTEDGYFFIT
+1115 ATTRDGYFFT
-1126 SAQPEGVPMALYADG
+1126 TNQGEGIPMVLYADG
-1141 TVEADHYKG
+1141 TVELDRWKG
-1150 YIQKGTWEVQGSGS
+1150 YVFTGTWEVAGSGS
-1164 GAGTLV
+1164 GAGTLTI
-1170 VKNESGQ
+1170 KNESGQ
-1177 PLAFKVDGTKAT
+1177 PVAAKQDGTKLVYE
-1189 FTQDGVYYDWNQPD
+1189 QDGYQYDWNQPNQ
-1203 MGYGSGVFLTSLAHT
+1203 GFGSGVFLTPMTHT
-1218 IDLDAFTKAHNEAEG
+1218 IDLDEFAKAYNEANG
-1233 TSYTSMG
+1233 TSYSSMDVKSG
-1240 IEAGSA
+1240 TAAFA
-1246 SFELQESG
+1246 SQESG

>member
-1 MKLNMTRRGF
+1 MKLSMTRRGF
-11 VLGSASAAVM
+11 VLGSASAAVL
-21 AGLAACSTPGATDA
+21 AGLAGCSTPGAPDA

-40 ATAIKPV
+40 VTATKPAA
-47 TENVF
+47 EHEY
-52 YKSDYEF
+52 YKSDYAY
-59 TKDAEKQLV
+59 TKDGEKQLV
-68 ADEAEAFAT
+68 ADEAQAFAT
-77 AVGEGIVLLRNEG
+77 AVGEGIVLLKNEAG
-90 AALPLDPADGKVVAF
+90 ALPLSPADGKVVAF
-105 GNATQYMTGFD
+105 GNATQFMTGFD
-116 AAMTGAGF
+116 VAMTAAGF
-124 DFDAAAWD
+124 DFDADAWD

-137 NKNVTRYEV
+137 TKNVIRWEV
-146 NENPWATV
+146 NENPWSTV
-154 TAAPFFSSVSGTALV
+154 TAAPFFSAVSGTAIV

-193 QEEKDMLNGVAE
+193 AEEKDMLNGVAE
-205 LRRAGTFS
+205 LRRQGTFS
-213 KMIVLVT
+213 KMIVCVT
-220 TSNNISWEDGP
+220 TSNSISWEDGP
-231 WSDAVDSLLWF
+231 WSDAIDGILWF

-251 SPLAGSPVLVD
+251 APLKGAPVLVD

-269 PSGRLADSVYKDN
+269 PSGRLADSIYKDN

-295 ADLSKVSADVLAQ
+295 ADLSQVSADVMEQ
-308 VAAECDKWT
+308 VTADCDKWT

-324 HWRHEYVYVEGI
+324 HWRHEYLYAEGI

-344 TRYEDKVLGQ
+344 TRYEDVVLGQ
-354 GNAGDFDYSKLV
+354 GNAGDFDYSKVV

-372 GLSYTTFEYSDFSVS
+372 GMSYSTFEYSDFSVS

-416 SPYTDYDRANGVE
+416 SPFTDYDRANGVE
-429 KAAIELKGYEK
+429 KASIELKGYEK
-440 TKLLDPGASDQL
+440 TKLLDPGASEQL
-452 SIKVSRRE
+452 SIKVSKRE
-460 LASYDANNAK
+460 LASYDAKNAK
-470 TYILDDG
+470 TYIMDDG
-477 DYYFSL
+477 DYYFTV

-514 VWVWSNPDFDAQTFS
+514 VWVWSNPDFDAETFS
-529 TSVIGTQ
+529 TSVIGAQ

-545 PKKNEDIKEQNA
+545 PTLNEDIKDKNQG
-557 SIVYL
+557 IVYL
-562 SRSDWEGTFPKE
+562 SRTDWEGTFPRQ

-579 YTDALVKKATPIR
+579 YTDALVKKASPIR

-608 GKTDSKLKLVDMH
+608 GKDSKVMLVDMH
-621 GKDYDDADW
+621 DKAYDDPDW

-641 MVDFINDPTMVVE
+641 MVDFINDPAMTVE
-654 QIGKVKAE
+654 KIGKPKAT

-676 SGLKG
+676 SGLTG

-687 ETTAATFNTEVHEA
+687 ETTAATFNTEVHTA
-701 IGRLTGE
+701 IGSLTGE
-708 NLLHSSTTEN
+708 NLLHSSTNEQ

-760 SVEKGVVMCTKH
+760 SVNTGVVMCTQH

-787 WANEQAL
+787 WANEQTL
-794 REVYLRQFEKAIVEG
+794 REIYLRQFEKAIVEG

-832 LKGFLENELGYKGIN
+832 LKGFLENELGYMGIN

-869 WLGSARIKK
+869 WLGSARIGK

-918 NGLTSDYVFQ
+918 NGLTSDYAFQ
-928 GDNPIATAASTGA
+928 GDNPICKAASTGA
-941 ASSFYADKNFT
+941 AAAFYGDKNFA
-952 AIKNGFFS
+952 AIQAGFFS

-966 TWDYAEDGTLTLNIE
+966 TYELAEDGTLTLNVE
-981 DGDTITAKPDSV
+981 DGDAITAKPDAN
-993 GLISW
+993 GLLAWEFPGGREPIENVIS
-998 ELPGVPKPIPNTISQ
+998 L
-1013 YDLATA
+1013 YDMATA
-1019 YNQAFGTKYATGDNP
+1019 YNAAFGTKYATGDNP
-1034 SFKLSFSAGEGA
+1034 TFKVTFASGDPAA
-1046 MGSDPSAIEFHCG
+1046 TGSDPAAIEFHCG
-1059 DKVKLPDC
+1059 DSVKLPEC
-1067 PYTAENMTFAGWSV
+1067 PYQGENLVFAGWSAGRTV
-1081 GGASAAL
+1081 L
-1088 PAGSEYPA
+1088 PAGADYATSTYADVE
-1096 ASYEDLV
+1096 L
-1103 AEAMWAKTAVYT
+1103 TATFTKKALAT
-1115 ATTEDGYFFIT
+1115 ATTRDGYFFTTNQGKGI
-1126 SAQPEGVPMALYADG
+1126 PMVLYADG
-1141 TVEADHYKG
+1141 TVELDRWKG
-1150 YIQKGTWEVQGSGS
+1150 YVFTGTWEVAGSGS
-1164 GAGTLV
+1164 GAGTLTI
-1170 VKNESGQ
+1170 KNESGQ
-1177 PLAFKVDGTKAT
+1177 PVAAKQDGTKLVYE
-1189 FTQDGVYYDWNQPD
+1189 QDGYQYDWNQPNQ
-1203 MGYGSGVFLTSLAHT
+1203 GFGSGVFLTPMTHT
-1218 IDLDAFTKAHNEAEG
+1218 IDLDEFAKAYNEANG
-1233 TSYTSMG
+1233 TSYSSVDVKSG
-1240 IEAGSA
+1240 AAAFA
-1246 SFELQESG
+1246 SQESG

>member
-1 MKLNMTRRGF
+1 MKLSMTRRGF
-11 VLGSASAAVM
+11 VLGSASAAVL
-21 AGLAACSTPGATDA
+21 AGLAGCGTPGASEA

-40 ATAIKPV
+40 VTATKPAS
-47 TENVF
+47 EHEY
-52 YKSDYEF
+52 YKSDYAY
-59 TKDAEKQLV
+59 TKDGEKQLV
-68 ADEAEAFAT
+68 ADEAQAFAT
-77 AVGEGIVLLRNEG
+77 AVGEGIVLLKNEAG
-90 AALPLDPADGKVVAF
+90 ALPLSPADGKVVAF

-116 AAMTGAGF
+116 AAMTAAGF
-124 DFDAAAWD
+124 DFDADAWE

-137 NKNVTRYEV
+137 TKNVIRWEV
-146 NENPWATV
+146 NENPWSTV
-154 TAAPFFSSVSGTALV
+154 TAAPFFSAASGTAIV

-193 QEEKDMLNGVAE
+193 AEEKDMLNGVAE
-205 LRRAGTFS
+205 LRRQGTFS
-213 KMIVLVT
+213 KMILCVT
-220 TSNNISWEDGP
+220 TSNSISWEDGP
-231 WSDAVDSLLWF
+231 WSDAIDGILWF

-251 SPLAGSPVLVD
+251 APLMGSPVLVD
-262 VLTGKVN
+262 VLAGKVN
-269 PSGRLADSVYKDN
+269 PSGRLADSIYKDN
-282 QAIPAMANFGHID
+282 QVIPAMANFGHID
-295 ADLSKVSADVLAQ
+295 ADLSQVSADVMEQ
-308 VAAECDKWT
+308 VTADCDKWT

-324 HWRHEYVYVEGI
+324 HWRHEYLYAEGI

-344 TRYEDKVLGQ
+344 TRYEDVVLGQ
-354 GNAGDFDYSKLV
+354 GNAGDFDYSKVV

-372 GLSYTTFEYSDFSVS
+372 GMSYSTFEYSDFSVS

-416 SPYTDYDRANGVE
+416 SPFTDYDRANGVE
-429 KAAIELKGYEK
+429 KASIELKGYEK
-440 TKLLDPGASDQL
+440 TKLLDPGASEQL
-452 SIKVSRRE
+452 SIKVSKRE
-460 LASYDANNAK
+460 LASYDAKNAK
-470 TYILDDG
+470 TYIMDDG
-477 DYYFSL
+477 DYYFTV

-514 VWVWSNPDFDAQTFS
+514 VWVWSNPDFDAETFS
-529 TSVIGTQ
+529 TSVIGAQ

-545 PKKNEDIKEQNA
+545 PTLNEDIKDKNQG
-557 SIVYL
+557 IVYL
-562 SRSDWEGTFPKE
+562 SRTDWEGTFPRQ

-579 YTDALVKKATPIR
+579 YTDALVKKASPIR

-602 VAKHEF
+602 VPKHEF
-608 GKTDSKLKLVDMH
+608 GKDSKVMLVDMH
-621 GKDYDDADW
+621 DKAYDDPDW

-641 MVDFINDPTMVVE
+641 MVDFINDPAMTVE
-654 QIGKVKAE
+654 KIGKPKAT

-676 SGLKG
+676 SGLTG

-687 ETTAATFNTEVHEA
+687 ETTAATFNTEVHTA
-701 IGRLTGE
+701 IGSLTGE
-708 NLLHSSTTEN
+708 NLLHSSTNEQ

-760 SVEKGVVMCTKH
+760 SVNKGVVMCTKH

-787 WANEQAL
+787 WANEQTL
-794 REVYLRQFEKAIVEG
+794 REIYLRQFEKAIVEG

-832 LKGFLENELGYKGIN
+832 LKGFLENELGYMGIN

-918 NGLTSDYVFQ
+918 NGLTSDYAFQ
-928 GDNPIATAASTGA
+928 GDNPICKAASTGA
-941 ASSFYADKNFT
+941 AAAFYGDKNFA
-952 AIKNGFFS
+952 AIQAGFFS

-966 TWDYAEDGTLTLNIE
+966 TYELAEDGTLTLNVE
-981 DGDTITAKPDSV
+981 DGDAITAKPDAN
-993 GLISW
+993 GLLTWEFPGGREPIENVIS
-998 ELPGVPKPIPNTISQ
+998 L
-1013 YDLATA
+1013 YDMATA
-1019 YNQAFGTKYATGDNP
+1019 YNAAFGTKYATGDNP
-1034 SFKLSFSAGEGA
+1034 TFKVTFASGDPAA
-1046 MGSDPSAIEFHCG
+1046 TGSDPAAIEFHCG
-1059 DKVKLPDC
+1059 DSVKLPEC
-1067 PYTAENMTFAGWSV
+1067 PYQGENLVFAGWSAGRTV
-1081 GGASAAL
+1081 L
-1088 PAGSEYPA
+1088 PAGADYATSTYADVE
-1096 ASYEDLV
+1096 L
-1103 AEAMWAKTAVYT
+1103 TATFTKKALAT
-1115 ATTEDGYFFIT
+1115 ATTRDGYFFT
-1126 SAQPEGVPMALYADG
+1126 TNQGEGIPMVLYADG
-1141 TVEADHYKG
+1141 TVELDRWKG
-1150 YIQKGTWEVQGSGS
+1150 YVFTGTWEVAGSGS
-1164 GAGTLV
+1164 GAGTLTI
-1170 VKNESGQ
+1170 KNESGQ
-1177 PLAFKVDGTKAT
+1177 PVAAKQDGTKLVYE
-1189 FTQDGVYYDWNQPD
+1189 QDGYQYDWNQPNR
-1203 MGYGSGVFLTSLAHT
+1203 GFGSGVFLTPMTHT
-1218 IDLDAFTKAHNEAEG
+1218 IDLDEFAKAYNEANG
-1233 TSYTSMG
+1233 TSYSSMDVKSG
-1240 IEAGSA
+1240 TAAFA
-1246 SFELQESG
+1246 SQESG

>member
-1 MKLNMTRRGF
+1 MKLSMTRRGF
-11 VLGSASAAVM
+11 VLGSASAAVL
-21 AGLAACSTPGATDA
+21 AGLAGCGTPGAPDA

-40 ATAIKPV
+40 VTATKPAA
-47 TENVF
+47 EHEY
-52 YKSDYEF
+52 YKSDYAY
-59 TKDAEKQLV
+59 TKDGEKQLV
-68 ADEAEAFAT
+68 ADEAQAFAT
-77 AVGEGIVLLRNEG
+77 AVGEGIVLLKNEAG
-90 AALPLDPADGKVVAF
+90 ALPLSPADGKVVAF
-105 GNATQYMTGFD
+105 GNATQFMTGFD
-116 AAMTGAGF
+116 AAMTAAGF
-124 DFDAAAWD
+124 DFDADAWD

-137 NKNVTRYEV
+137 TKNVIRWEV
-146 NENPWATV
+146 NENPWSTV
-154 TAAPFFSSVSGTALV
+154 TAAPFFSAVSGTAIV

-193 QEEKDMLNGVAE
+193 AEEKDMLNGVAE

-213 KMIVLVT
+213 KMIVCVT
-220 TSNNISWEDGP
+220 TSNSISWEDGP
-231 WSDAVDSLLWF
+231 WSDAIDGILWF

-251 SPLAGSPVLVD
+251 APLMGSPVLVD
-262 VLTGKVN
+262 VLAGKVN
-269 PSGRLADSVYKDN
+269 PSGRLADSIYKDN

-295 ADLSKVSADVLAQ
+295 ADLSQVSADVMEQ
-308 VAAECDKWT
+308 VTADCDKWT

-324 HWRHEYVYVEGI
+324 HWRHEYLYAEGI

-344 TRYEDKVLGQ
+344 TRYEDVVLGQ
-354 GNAGDFDYSKLV
+354 GNAGDFDYSKVV

-372 GLSYTTFEYSDFSVS
+372 GMSYSTFEYSDFSVS

-416 SPYTDYDRANGVE
+416 SPFTDYDRANGVE
-429 KAAIELKGYEK
+429 KASIELKGYEK
-440 TKLLDPGASDQL
+440 TKLLDPGASEQL
-452 SIKVSRRE
+452 SIKVSKRE
-460 LASYDANNAK
+460 LASYDAKNAK
-470 TYILDDG
+470 TYIMDDG
-477 DYYFSL
+477 DYYFTV

-514 VWVWSNPDFDAQTFS
+514 VWVWSNPDFDAETFS
-529 TSVIGTQ
+529 TSVIGAQ

-545 PKKNEDIKEQNA
+545 PTLNEDIKDKNQG
-557 SIVYL
+557 IVYL
-562 SRSDWEGTFPKE
+562 SRTDWEGTFPRQ

-579 YTDALVKKATPIR
+579 YTDALVKKASPIR

-608 GKTDSKLKLVDMH
+608 GKDSKVMLVDMH
-621 GKDYDDADW
+621 DKAYDDPDW

-641 MVDFINDPTMVVE
+641 MVDFINDPAMTVE
-654 QIGKVKAE
+654 KIGKPKAT

-676 SGLKG
+676 SGLTG

-687 ETTAATFNTEVHEA
+687 ETTAATFNTEVHTA
-701 IGRLTGE
+701 IGSLTGE
-708 NLLHSSTTEN
+708 NLLHSSTNEQ

-760 SVEKGVVMCTKH
+760 SVNKGVVMCTKH

-787 WANEQAL
+787 WANEQTL
-794 REVYLRQFEKAIVEG
+794 REIYLRQFEKAIVEG

-832 LKGFLENELGYKGIN
+832 LKGFLENELGYMGIN

-918 NGLTSDYVFQ
+918 NGLTSDYAFQ
-928 GDNPIATAASTGA
+928 GDNPICKAASTGA
-941 ASSFYADKNFT
+941 AAAFYGDKNFA
-952 AIKNGFFS
+952 AIQAGFFS

-966 TWDYAEDGTLTLNIE
+966 TYELAEDGTLTLNVE
-981 DGDTITAKPDSV
+981 DGDAITAKPDAN
-993 GLISW
+993 GLLTWEFPGGREPIENVIS
-998 ELPGVPKPIPNTISQ
+998 L
-1013 YDLATA
+1013 YDMATA
-1019 YNQAFGTKYATGDNP
+1019 YNAAFGTKYATGDNP
-1034 SFKLSFSAGEGA
+1034 TFKVTFASGNPDVT
-1046 MGSDPSAIEFHCG
+1046 GSDPAAIEFHCG
-1059 DKVKLPDC
+1059 DSVKLPEC
-1067 PYTAENMTFAGWSV
+1067 PYQGENLVFAGWSAGRTV
-1081 GGASAAL
+1081 L
-1088 PAGSEYPA
+1088 PAGADYATSTYADVE
-1096 ASYEDLV
+1096 L
-1103 AEAMWAKTAVYT
+1103 TATFTKKALAT
-1115 ATTEDGYFFIT
+1115 ATTRDGYFFT
-1126 SAQPEGVPMALYADG
+1126 TNQGEGIPMVLYADG
-1141 TVEADHYKG
+1141 TVELDRWKG
-1150 YIQKGTWEVQGSGS
+1150 YVFTGTWEVAGSGS
-1164 GAGTLV
+1164 GAGTLTI
-1170 VKNESGQ
+1170 KNESGQ
-1177 PLAFKVDGTKAT
+1177 PVAAKQDGTKLVYE
-1189 FTQDGVYYDWNQPD
+1189 QDGYQYDWNQPNQ
-1203 MGYGSGVFLTSLAHT
+1203 GFGSGVFLTPMTHT
-1218 IDLDAFTKAHNEAEG
+1218 IDLDEFAKAYNEANG
-1233 TSYTSMG
+1233 TSYSSMDVKSG
-1240 IEAGSA
+1240 TAAFA
-1246 SFELQESG
+1246 SQESG

>member
-1 MKLNMTRRGF
+1 MKLSMTRRGF
-11 VLGSASAAVM
+11 VLGSASAAVL
-21 AGLAACSTPGATDA
+21 AGLAGCSTPGASEA

-40 ATAIKPV
+40 VTATKPAA
-47 TENVF
+47 EHEY
-52 YKSDYEF
+52 YKSDYAY
-59 TKDAEKQLV
+59 TKDGEKQLV
-68 ADEAEAFAT
+68 ADEAQAFAT
-77 AVGEGIVLLRNEG
+77 AVGEGIVLLKNEAG
-90 AALPLDPADGKVVAF
+90 ALPLSPADGKVVAF

-116 AAMTGAGF
+116 AAMTAAGF
-124 DFDAAAWD
+124 DFDADAWE

-137 NKNVTRYEV
+137 TKNVTRWEV
-146 NENPWATV
+146 NENPWSTV
-154 TAAPFFSSVSGTALV
+154 TAAPFFSAASGTAIV

-193 QEEKDMLNGVAE
+193 AEEKDMLNGVAE

-213 KMIVLVT
+213 KMIVCVT
-220 TSNNISWEDGP
+220 TSNSISWEDGP
-231 WSDAVDSLLWF
+231 WSDAIDGILWF

-251 SPLAGSPVLVD
+251 APLMGSPVLVD
-262 VLTGKVN
+262 VLAGKVN
-269 PSGRLADSVYKDN
+269 PSGRLADSIYKDN

-295 ADLSKVSADVLAQ
+295 ADLSQVSADVMEQ
-308 VAAECDKWT
+308 VTADCDKWT

-324 HWRHEYVYVEGI
+324 HWRHEYLYAEGI

-344 TRYEDKVLGQ
+344 TRYEDVVLGQ
-354 GNAGDFDYSKLV
+354 GNAGDFDYSKVV

-372 GLSYTTFEYSDFSVS
+372 GMSYSTFEYSDFSVS
-387 EGADDFTVNVTVTN
+387 EGADDFTVNVTVAN

-416 SPYTDYDRANGVE
+416 SPFTDYDRANGVE
-429 KAAIELKGYEK
+429 KASIELKGYEK
-440 TKLLDPGASDQL
+440 TKLLDPGASEQL
-452 SIKVSRRE
+452 SIKVSKRE
-460 LASYDANNAK
+460 LASYDAKNAK
-470 TYILDDG
+470 TYIMDDG
-477 DYYFSL
+477 DYYFTV

-514 VWVWSNPDFDAQTFS
+514 VWVWSNPDFDAETFS
-529 TSVIGTQ
+529 TSVIGAQ

-545 PKKNEDIKEQNA
+545 PTLNEDIKDKNQG
-557 SIVYL
+557 IVYL
-562 SRSDWEGTFPKE
+562 SRTDWEGTFPRQ

-579 YTDALVKKATPIR
+579 YTDALVKKASPIR

-608 GKTDSKLKLVDMH
+608 GKDSKVMLVDMH
-621 GKDYDDADW
+621 DKAYDDPDW

-641 MVDFINDPTMVVE
+641 MVDFINDPAMTVE
-654 QIGKVKAE
+654 KIGKPKAT

-676 SGLKG
+676 SGLTG

-687 ETTAATFNTEVHEA
+687 ETTAATFNTEVHTA
-701 IGRLTGE
+701 IGSLTGE
-708 NLLHSSTTEN
+708 NLLHSSTNEQ

-760 SVEKGVVMCTKH
+760 SVNKGVVMCTKH

-787 WANEQAL
+787 WANEQTL
-794 REVYLRQFEKAIVEG
+794 REIYLRQFEKAIVEG

-832 LKGFLENELGYKGIN
+832 LKGFLENELGYMGIN

-918 NGLTSDYVFQ
+918 NGLTSDYAFQ
-928 GDNPIATAASTGA
+928 GDNPICKAASTGA
-941 ASSFYADKNFT
+941 AAAFYGDKNFA
-952 AIKNGFFS
+952 AIQAGFFS

-966 TWDYAEDGTLTLNIE
+966 TYELAEDGTLTLNVE
-981 DGDTITAKPDSV
+981 DGDAITAKPDAN
-993 GLISW
+993 GLLTWEFPGGREPIENVIS
-998 ELPGVPKPIPNTISQ
+998 L
-1013 YDLATA
+1013 YDMATA
-1019 YNQAFGTKYATGDNP
+1019 YNAAFGTKYATGDNP
-1034 SFKLSFSAGEGA
+1034 TFKVTFASGDPAA
-1046 MGSDPSAIEFHCG
+1046 TGSDPAAIEFHCG
-1059 DKVKLPDC
+1059 DSVKLPEC
-1067 PYTAENMTFAGWSV
+1067 PYQGENLVFAGWSAGRTV
-1081 GGASAAL
+1081 L
-1088 PAGSEYPA
+1088 PAGADYATSTYADVE
-1096 ASYEDLV
+1096 L
-1103 AEAMWAKTAVYT
+1103 TATFTKKALAT
-1115 ATTEDGYFFIT
+1115 ATTRDGYFFT
-1126 SAQPEGVPMALYADG
+1126 TNQGEGIPMVLYADG
-1141 TVEADHYKG
+1141 TVELDRWKG
-1150 YIQKGTWEVQGSGS
+1150 YVFTGTWEVAGSGS
-1164 GAGTLV
+1164 GAGTLTI
-1170 VKNESGQ
+1170 KNESGQ
-1177 PLAFKVDGTKAT
+1177 PVAAKQDGTKLVYE
-1189 FTQDGVYYDWNQPD
+1189 QDGYQYDWNQPNQ
-1203 MGYGSGVFLTSLAHT
+1203 GFGSGVFLTPMTHT
-1218 IDLDAFTKAHNEAEG
+1218 IDLDEFAKAYNEANG
-1233 TSYTSMG
+1233 TSYSSMDVKSG
-1240 IEAGSA
+1240 TAAFA
-1246 SFELQESG
+1246 SQESG

>member
-1 MKLNMTRRGF
+1 MKLSMTRRGF
-11 VLGSASAAVM
+11 VLGSASAAVL
-21 AGLAACSTPGATDA
+21 AGLAGCGTPGAPDA

-40 ATAIKPV
+40 VTATKPAA
-47 TENVF
+47 EHEY
-52 YKSDYEF
+52 YKSDYAY
-59 TKDAEKQLV
+59 TKDGEKQLV
-68 ADEAEAFAT
+68 ADEAQAFAT
-77 AVGEGIVLLRNEG
+77 AVGEGIVLLKNEAG
-90 AALPLDPADGKVVAF
+90 ALPLSPADGKVVAF
-105 GNATQYMTGFD
+105 GNATQFMTGFD
-116 AAMTGAGF
+116 AAMTAAGF
-124 DFDAAAWD
+124 DFDADAWD

-137 NKNVTRYEV
+137 TKNVIRWEV
-146 NENPWATV
+146 NENPWSTV
-154 TAAPFFSSVSGTALV
+154 TAAPFFSAVSGTAIV

-193 QEEKDMLNGVAE
+193 AEEKDMLNGVAE

-213 KMIVLVT
+213 KMIVCVT
-220 TSNNISWEDGP
+220 TSNSISWEDGP
-231 WSDAVDSLLWF
+231 WSDAIDGILWF

-251 SPLAGSPVLVD
+251 APLMGSPVFVD
-262 VLTGKVN
+262 VLAGKVN
-269 PSGRLADSVYKDN
+269 PSGRLADSIYKDN

-295 ADLSKVSADVLAQ
+295 ADLSQVSADVMEQ
-308 VAAECDKWT
+308 VTADCDKWT

-324 HWRHEYVYVEGI
+324 HWRHEYLYAEGI

-344 TRYEDKVLGQ
+344 TRYEDVVLGQ
-354 GNAGDFDYSKLV
+354 GNAGDFDYSKVV

-372 GLSYTTFEYSDFSVS
+372 GMSYSTFEYSDFSVS

-416 SPYTDYDRANGVE
+416 SPFTDYDRANGVE
-429 KAAIELKGYEK
+429 KASIELKGYEK
-440 TKLLDPGASDQL
+440 TKLLDPGASEQL
-452 SIKVSRRE
+452 SIKVSKRE
-460 LASYDANNAK
+460 LASYDAKNAK
-470 TYILDDG
+470 TYIMDDG
-477 DYYFSL
+477 DYYFTV

-514 VWVWSNPDFDAQTFS
+514 VWVWSNPDFDAETFS
-529 TSVIGTQ
+529 TSVIGAQ

-545 PKKNEDIKEQNA
+545 PTLNEDIKDKNQG
-557 SIVYL
+557 IVYL
-562 SRSDWEGTFPKE
+562 SRTDWEGTFPRQ

-579 YTDALVKKATPIR
+579 YTDALVKKASPIR

-608 GKTDSKLKLVDMH
+608 GKDSKVMLVDMH
-621 GKDYDDADW
+621 DKAYDDPDW

-641 MVDFINDPTMVVE
+641 MVDFINDPAMTVE
-654 QIGKVKAE
+654 KIGKPKAT

-676 SGLKG
+676 SGLTG

-687 ETTAATFNTEVHEA
+687 ETTAATFNTEVHTA
-701 IGRLTGE
+701 IGSLTGE
-708 NLLHSSTTEN
+708 NLLHSSTNEQ

-760 SVEKGVVMCTKH
+760 SVNKGVVMCTKH

-787 WANEQAL
+787 WANEQTL
-794 REVYLRQFEKAIVEG
+794 REIYLRQFEKAIVEG

-832 LKGFLENELGYKGIN
+832 LKGFLENELGYMGIN

-918 NGLTSDYVFQ
+918 NGLTSDYAFQ
-928 GDNPIATAASTGA
+928 GDNPICKAASTGA
-941 ASSFYADKNFT
+941 AAAFYGDKNFA
-952 AIKNGFFS
+952 AIQAGFFS

-966 TWDYAEDGTLTLNIE
+966 TYELAEDGTLTLNVE
-981 DGDTITAKPDSV
+981 DGDAITAKPDAN
-993 GLISW
+993 GLLTWEFPGGREPIENVIS
-998 ELPGVPKPIPNTISQ
+998 L
-1013 YDLATA
+1013 YDMATA
-1019 YNQAFGTKYATGDNP
+1019 YNAAFGTKYATGDNP
-1034 SFKLSFSAGEGA
+1034 TFKVTFASGNPDVT
-1046 MGSDPSAIEFHCG
+1046 GSDPAAIEFHCG
-1059 DKVKLPDC
+1059 DSVKLPEC
-1067 PYTAENMTFAGWSV
+1067 PYQGENLVFAGWSAGRTV
-1081 GGASAAL
+1081 L
-1088 PAGSEYPA
+1088 PAGADYATSTYADVE
-1096 ASYEDLV
+1096 L
-1103 AEAMWAKTAVYT
+1103 TATFTKKALAT
-1115 ATTEDGYFFIT
+1115 ATTRDGYFFT
-1126 SAQPEGVPMALYADG
+1126 TNQGEGIPMVLYADG
-1141 TVEADHYKG
+1141 TVELDRWKG
-1150 YIQKGTWEVQGSGS
+1150 YVFTGTWEVAGSGS
-1164 GAGTLV
+1164 GAGTLTI
-1170 VKNESGQ
+1170 KNESGQ
-1177 PLAFKVDGTKAT
+1177 PVAAKQDGTKLVYE
-1189 FTQDGVYYDWNQPD
+1189 QDGYQYDWNQPNQ
-1203 MGYGSGVFLTSLAHT
+1203 GFGSGVFLTPMTHT
-1218 IDLDAFTKAHNEAEG
+1218 IDLDEFAKAYNEANG
-1233 TSYTSMG
+1233 TSYSSMDVKSG
-1240 IEAGSA
+1240 TAAFA
-1246 SFELQESG
+1246 SQESG

>member
-1 MKLNMTRRGF
+1 MKLSMTRRGF
-11 VLGSASAAVM
+11 VLGSASAAVL
-21 AGLAACSTPGATDA
+21 AGLAGCSIPGATDA

-40 ATAIKPV
+40 VTATKPAA
-47 TENVF
+47 EHEY
-52 YKSDYEF
+52 YKSDYAY
-59 TKDAEKQLV
+59 TKDGEKQLV
-68 ADEAEAFAT
+68 ADEAQAFAT
-77 AVGEGIVLLRNEG
+77 AVGEGIVLLKNEAG
-90 AALPLDPADGKVVAF
+90 ALPLSPADGKVVAF
-105 GNATQYMTGFD
+105 GNATQFMTGFD
-116 AAMTGAGF
+116 AAMTAAGF
-124 DFDAAAWD
+124 DFDADAWD

-137 NKNVTRYEV
+137 TKNVIRWEV
-146 NENPWATV
+146 NENPWSTV
-154 TAAPFFSSVSGTALV
+154 TAAPFFSAVSGTAIV

-193 QEEKDMLNGVAE
+193 AEEKDMLNGVAE

-213 KMIVLVT
+213 KMIVCVT
-220 TSNNISWEDGP
+220 TSNSISWEDGP
-231 WSDAVDSLLWF
+231 WSDAIDGILWF

-251 SPLAGSPVLVD
+251 APLMGSPVLVD
-262 VLTGKVN
+262 VLAGKVN
-269 PSGRLADSVYKDN
+269 PSGRLADSIYKDN

-295 ADLSKVSADVLAQ
+295 ADLSQVSADVMEQ
-308 VAAECDKWT
+308 VTADCDKWT

-324 HWRHEYVYVEGI
+324 HWRHEYLYAEGI

-344 TRYEDKVLGQ
+344 TRYEDVVLGQ
-354 GNAGDFDYSKLV
+354 GNAGDFDYSKVV

-372 GLSYTTFEYSDFSVS
+372 GMSYSTFEYSDFSVS

-416 SPYTDYDRANGVE
+416 SPFTDYDRANGVE
-429 KAAIELKGYEK
+429 KASIELKGYEK
-440 TKLLDPGASDQL
+440 TKLLDPGASEQL
-452 SIKVSRRE
+452 SIKVSKRE
-460 LASYDANNAK
+460 LASYDAKNAK
-470 TYILDDG
+470 TYIMDDG
-477 DYYFSL
+477 DYYFTV

-514 VWVWSNPDFDAQTFS
+514 VWVWSNPDFDAETFS
-529 TSVIGTQ
+529 TSVIGAQ

-545 PKKNEDIKEQNA
+545 PTLNEDIKDKNQG
-557 SIVYL
+557 IVYL
-562 SRSDWEGTFPKE
+562 SRTDWEGTFPRQ

-579 YTDALVKKATPIR
+579 YTDALVKKASPIR

-608 GKTDSKLKLVDMH
+608 GKDSKVMLVDMH
-621 GKDYDDADW
+621 DKAYDDPDW

-641 MVDFINDPTMVVE
+641 MVDFINDPAMTVE
-654 QIGKVKAE
+654 KIGKPKAT

-676 SGLKG
+676 SGLTG

-687 ETTAATFNTEVHEA
+687 ETTAATFNTEVHTA
-701 IGRLTGE
+701 IGSLTGE
-708 NLLHSSTTEN
+708 NLLHSSTNEQ

-760 SVEKGVVMCTKH
+760 SVNKGVVMCTKH

-787 WANEQAL
+787 WANEQTL
-794 REVYLRQFEKAIVEG
+794 REIYLRQFEKAIVEG

-832 LKGFLENELGYKGIN
+832 LKGFLENELGYMGIN

-918 NGLTSDYVFQ
+918 NGLTSDYAFQ
-928 GDNPIATAASTGA
+928 GDNPICKAASTGA
-941 ASSFYADKNFT
+941 AAAFYGDKNFA
-952 AIKNGFFS
+952 AIQAGFFS

-966 TWDYAEDGTLTLNIE
+966 TYELAEDGTLTLNVE
-981 DGDTITAKPDSV
+981 DGDAITAKPDAN
-993 GLISW
+993 GLLTWEFPGGREPIENVIS
-998 ELPGVPKPIPNTISQ
+998 L
-1013 YDLATA
+1013 YDMATA
-1019 YNQAFGTKYATGDNP
+1019 YNAAFGTKYATGDNP
-1034 SFKLSFSAGEGA
+1034 TFKVTFASGNPAA
-1046 MGSDPSAIEFHCG
+1046 TGSDPAAIEFHCG
-1059 DKVKLPDC
+1059 DSVKLPEC
-1067 PYTAENMTFAGWSV
+1067 PYQGENLVFAGWSAGRTV
-1081 GGASAAL
+1081 L
-1088 PAGSEYPA
+1088 PAGADYATSTYADVELMA
-1096 ASYEDLV
+1096 TFTKKAL
-1103 AEAMWAKTAVYT
+1103 AT
-1115 ATTEDGYFFIT
+1115 ATTRDGYFFT
-1126 SAQPEGVPMALYADG
+1126 TNQGEGIPMVLYADG
-1141 TVEADHYKG
+1141 TVELDRWKG
-1150 YIQKGTWEVQGSGS
+1150 YVFTGTWEVAGSGS
-1164 GAGTLV
+1164 GAGTLTI
-1170 VKNESGQ
+1170 KNESGQ
-1177 PLAFKVDGTKAT
+1177 PVAAKQDGTKLVYE
-1189 FTQDGVYYDWNQPD
+1189 QDGYQYDWNQPNQ
-1203 MGYGSGVFLTSLAHT
+1203 GFGSGVFLTPMTHT
-1218 IDLDAFTKAHNEAEG
+1218 IDLDEFAKAYNEANG
-1233 TSYTSMG
+1233 TSYSSMDVKSG
-1240 IEAGSA
+1240 TAAFA
-1246 SFELQESG
+1246 SQESG